1 MSRDVLYISCDFK
14 TVSRDFVLSRDLLFI
29 SRDIS
34 RDILKLSQVIQEVEN
49 LKISRKDPEDKM
61 NPANKREDMAM
72 GSDSKA
78 PVLFKDEYELWVTR
92 FRLYVKRKD
101 KGNLILKSIEYGT
114 KPLPTHMVQGVRVVK
129 EFEDMDDAEK
139 AQYLIDLEAQNCLIQ
154 AIPNDIYRKLD
165 SYDDSAKSIWD
176 HLEKI
181 MLGSKVGNQLRIT
194 TLMDKYE
201 NFKMKDGESL
211 EDAYDRFVILMN
223 DMKKNKI
230 YRSEMDFS
238 VKFIN
243 NLSSDWKPFTRFVK
257 QHKALNELKVYEK
270 GKSAIKK
277 GKSKAFEVVDDEDD
291 EESEDEER
299 DLMFQNKYATKG
311 VEEDK
316 EVAEI
321 VEEKKTNENITCF
334 KCGKK
339 GHVARISPAK
349 LSKVEILRKK
359 LELAEKQEQGLVL
372 MADDEE
378 WLDVSDTEDQAQMC
392 FMGLMEEESDEEEEE
407 SSDSQTLNDSV
418 NELEHLKQQN
428 RVLKSEIEFL
438 TLSLTS
444 EKDNVSSLNKTISDL
459 NFKLY
464 KIGQS
469 EHTFFLNKPYAD
481 RDLFSKEGLGFKN
494 PQYLKKALEEKPAF
508 YNLTDLRMSARFPI
522 LKGFEMK
529 EEFSEMQEIKKHD
542 PLYHGDKYH
551 RVQFVYSS
559 DNLKIKSP
567 ATLDSSNIFLQ
578 SESQWENE
586 GTLKPYVPTLELEK
600 KISELENKIQ
610 ELLEQNEVLIS
621 KNKNFVTWNS
631 SETYSKSF
639 VSDIL
644 NELVSSVSN
653 SIFDIPDSNCD
664 SETQDSSSKIYTEGL
679 DDIQEDIIRVV
690 TSDGYVEYKEPSAIA
705 STDVVTPYQ
714 LKTIDNSQ
722 SVICESSK
730 PQCVIECQNSQ
741 SGELIHG
748 SPSSV
753 SSKSLDNFVQDEI
766 LCLNKKHESDKKQ
779 FENTIKQLRVELARH
794 KCDSQFWFSK
804 CNSLTKSYD
813 RLVERLSVYE
823 EGLHYAG
830 KNQKIVSPSVTED
843 YIKSVRFTQ
852 GVKSMLQ
859 HIQKQLDLKKNIC
872 TPEKSEELFTQV
884 QSSSLKLKPFDI
896 CANVSTE
903 NVSLAL
909 KSRQKKKT
917 KTRSRKHVPSMQ
929 YSSSFVTPANRRSS
943 FSFNKNHVPLNNS
956 SINKKATMIS
966 SNFQHADETHTMLIN
981 SSDLSSSVSNFLPF
995 KKFIASHKWYLDSGC
1010 SKHMTGRKEIM
1021 SNYKEEYGGSV
1032 KFGNNELAPVVGQG
1046 DIVCKDITIKNVA
1059 HVVGL
1064 NHNLFSIG
1072 KFCDKDLRYTWT
1084 KFLKTKDETS
1094 SLIINFIKAVQVQ
1107 LKIPVQTVR
1116 TDNAMEFKN
1125 NVLKSFYNSFG
1136 ITQTFSAARTPEQ
1149 NGVVER
1155 RNRTLVEAARSVGCK
1170 IGLYPRSQD
1179 GAKLEVKGKVK
1190 VVKRKSKLYSFSALL
1205 LSLSVQ
1211 LSYSSSDF
1219 QFLKFRTSFS
1229 TSVNLRSFSSSTKM
1243 SRDLLS
1249 MGSKSKP
1256 PVLQIGEY
1264 PQWRVRMI
1272 QFLNNIDKTL
1282 MTSIQEGPIKP
1293 FIDIPGT
1300 PETATTPAIEPRR
1313 VYKLF
1318 QHYNE
1323 LEKIRAE
1330 IDDKALTFLTMAI
1343 PNDLFNRVDSR
1354 KTAKELWD
1362 ELEKQF
1368 QGTERSIQAK
1378 LNQAIGAYEGFKAL
1392 EGETLADSYSRF
1404 NIILNDLRRNG
1415 MQKSTSEINFK
1426 FLKNLNPEWDHYSVN
1441 LQMNK
1446 NLAEED
1452 LHDLYSILSQ
1462 HEVKVKDIVTKQK
1475 SISDS
1480 LALLTEK
1487 KKSVLSSAS
1496 SKKKSHSKALVTELS
1511 DSDSETPEDESSES
1525 DVDLKRVADKLAL
1538 LSSSIHKRYGK
1549 KKFYSKPKFDNYK
1562 RDKYKPKDY
1571 ERRPERKSYE
1581 KEKTDEKGNVC
1592 FNCGKPG
1599 HFVKDCRAPKVRDFD
1614 YYSKKA
1620 QLAKRKSEGKVLMA
1634 EEECWY
1640 DDTSDD
1646 EDSAHFTQVH
1656 YNLMASVEET
1666 INLHK
1671 ETEASN
1677 EVSQT
1682 PSDSDM
1688 SDECSLEEQF
1698 LILKT
1703 EFDDLK
1709 EKIKF
1714 ERARVI
1720 EFNNECE
1727 LYKSLADD
1735 RELEK
1740 AEIRKEKAK
1749 LESQISEMKS
1759 ALVNLES
1766 EKAEYMIKYEVC
1778 FQDRSEAYAKIKQLE
1793 DLNIKRGQTQ
1803 QTLKL
1808 LTNNLKDTRFY
1819 NPKMGLGLP
1828 ENDVL
1833 KKAPK
1838 GLYQF
1843 DNLSFPK
1850 INETF
1855 VKSGSSLSDSSDKG
1869 KEKVVD
1875 DSSDSL
1881 SDSKPKRKNNFD
1893 FTCDFKY
1900 DELNQSYKTRKPEFS
1915 HTQCVSLYSQDV
1927 KSFSNESEKL
1937 RTDIENESKTTD
1949 STPKSEDKT
1958 SELEK
1963 ETDCENLSEFIQVNN
1978 LSENK
1983 SVSDY
1988 ESDSDSDETKPCFDS
2003 DNDDDIDAGVEEEK
2017 INFISNPMFESQET
2031 PPCFDQSS
2039 KPEVTEL
2046 ITYPV
2051 IDKDGYLVYKSLDSM
2066 VEGDILKSEL
2076 KLPDVEFG
2084 AVFEKPK
2091 SSTQDKPNVVNVSS
2105 DSGISTDKKSSYTLL
2120 KSETCSINFDASTF
2134 EVGSTSCATLETS
2147 SKDSSDVCSVPKT
2160 PINSSSSDSTDLK
2173 SFKRHGLGW
2182 KKKDSKKKKRF
2193 VKKSSVDDANKCNL
2207 NVRFNKCQ
2215 NSFESALM
2223 FFAMQRLHCT
2233 NCGDNSFSLNSS
2245 HVNNKISSGVSHD
2258 KSRAYSFDHHAKV
2271 FSAKKKNLSKAKD
2284 KSVDVKFVCKWIP
2297 KDLLN
2302 AQISKSGINCKILG
2316 SSSDLL
2322 KMHMWYVDSGCSRHM
2337 TGYKELLHNYVERP
2351 GGTVSFGNKT
2361 TGVIKGYGI
2370 LTNDISKLANGGLVK
2385 GLPKLTFDRD
2395 SLCPACQMGKMK
2407 RSSHKSKTESSC
2419 QSPLEMLHM
2428 DLCGPMRIQ
2437 SISGK
2442 KYILVMVDEYSRYT
2456 WLEFLRMKSEAP
2468 ELIIKFIKRIQ
2479 VLLQLPVRKIRSDNG
2494 TEFKNATL
2502 DAYLTSVGISHNF
2515 SGAYTPQQN
2524 GVVERRNRTLVE
2536 AARTMLAYSG
2546 LPLTFWAEAV
2556 STACFTQNRTI
2567 ITKRFQKT
2575 PYHIINRRVPNVK
2588 FFHVFGCRCYILNNR
2603 DNLGKFDKKAD
2614 EGYFLGYSL
2623 TSKTFRVYNK
2633 RTKMVMETIYVTFDE
2648 TVSMTS
2654 EHNSSGLEIHSQTST
2669 TTSDSITDPNSS
2681 ELDLLFMDAFLDIC
2695 ADNEDL
2701 ILSRNPRVDIHDVPE
2716 PSSMNDSGPSENIC
2730 STSNSDQAIPVP
2742 SVEQSELTPDDQ
2754 SEIPAIIDENDS
2766 QNNLDD
2772 LAILPA
2778 QLKWTRAH
2786 PLYNVIGDVNDGVK
2800 TRFASANYCL
2810 HKSFLSKI
2818 EPKNVSQAL
2827 DDSDW
2832 LLAMQEELLQFKR
2845 NKVYRLVPRPQD
2857 KSIIKTKWIFRN
2869 KKDESGVIVRNK
2881 ARLVA
2886 KGYSQQEGI
2895 DYDETFAPVAR
2906 IEAIRIFLAYAAHKN
2921 IKVFQ
2926 MDVKSAFLNGVLH
2939 EEVYIEQP
2947 EGFVDPDFP
2956 DHVCI
2961 LDKALYGL
2969 KQAPRA
2975 WYETLTNHLL
2985 SKGFKRGTID
2995 TTLFLKKEGD
3005 DLLLVQIYVDDI
3017 IFGSTNP
3024 ELCTKF
3030 SKIMETEF
3038 EMSMMGELNFF
3049 LGIQVKQNPDGI
3061 FINQSKYIKDMLK
3074 KFNMTDCFPIKTPMP
3089 TGNLLGPDLAGKP
3102 VDQKIYRSMIGS
3114 LLYLTAT
3121 RPDIMFATCFCARFQ
3136 ANPKESH
3143 LAAVK
3148 RILRY
3153 LKGTPELGLWYPKD
3167 SSFELISF
3175 TDSDYGGCKLDRK
3188 STSGSCQFL
3197 GDKLVSWTSKKQ
3209 NCVSTSTAEAEYVAA
3224 ASCCSQVLWM
3234 KTQLLDYGY
3243 KLKRVPIYCDS
3254 ESAIAITS
3262 NPVQHSKTKHIDIRY
3277 HFIKDNVEKGIPTD
3291 SCVVSGFSH
3300 LNLNLKRFGLLYG
3313 IDELESG
3320 TTRSMLAESQL
3331 PQYLWAEAVNTACYT
3346 QNRSIVH
3353 RRFGQTP
3360 YHILF
3365 GRVPSVGHFK
3375 VFGCKCSVL
3384 NETENRGKFGPK
3396 SDELL
3401 FVGYSESSIAY
3412 RVLNKQTRI
3421 VSESINVHFDPIT
3434 ELSSDNSSSSATNPV
3449 MNADSTTQD
3458 SSMSSESSHASYLD
3472 YLFQSYLWYP
3482 KGLGF
3487 ELQAYSDADYGG
3499 CNMDRKSTSGHIQLL
3514 GNKLVSW
3521 ASKKQQCVS
3530 TSTAE
3535 SEYVAAASCCSQVL
3549 WMQTQLRD
3557 YGFVYKKI
3565 PIYCDSKSAIAIS
3578 ANPAQHSKTK
3588 HIDIRYHFLKDN
3600 VEKENIELYFV
3611 NTEFQLA
3618 DLFTKALDEKL
3629 MR

>member
-1 MSRDVLYISCDFK
+1 
-14 TVSRDFVLSRDLLFI
+14 
-29 SRDIS
+29 
-34 RDILKLSQVIQEVEN
+34 
-49 LKISRKDPEDKM
+49 
-61 NPANKREDMAM
+61 
-72 GSDSKA
+72 
-78 PVLFKDEYELWVTR
+78 
-92 FRLYVKRKD
+92 
-101 KGNLILKSIEYGT
+101 
-114 KPLPTHMVQGVRVVK
+114 
-129 EFEDMDDAEK
+129 
-139 AQYLIDLEAQNCLIQ
+139 
-154 AIPNDIYRKLD
+154 
-165 SYDDSAKSIWD
+165 
-176 HLEKI
+176 
-181 MLGSKVGNQLRIT
+181 
-194 TLMDKYE
+194 
-201 NFKMKDGESL
+201 
-211 EDAYDRFVILMN
+211 
-223 DMKKNKI
+223 
-230 YRSEMDFS
+230 
-238 VKFIN
+238 
-243 NLSSDWKPFTRFVK
+243 
-257 QHKALNELKVYEK
+257 
-270 GKSAIKK
+270 
-277 GKSKAFEVVDDEDD
+277 
-291 EESEDEER
+291 
-299 DLMFQNKYATKG
+299 
-311 VEEDK
+311 
-316 EVAEI
+316 
-321 VEEKKTNENITCF
+321 
-334 KCGKK
+334 
-339 GHVARISPAK
+339 
-349 LSKVEILRKK
+349 
-359 LELAEKQEQGLVL
+359 
-372 MADDEE
+372 
-378 WLDVSDTEDQAQMC
+378 
-392 FMGLMEEESDEEEEE
+392 
-407 SSDSQTLNDSV
+407 
-418 NELEHLKQQN
+418 
-428 RVLKSEIEFL
+428 
-438 TLSLTS
+438 
-444 EKDNVSSLNKTISDL
+444 
-459 NFKLY
+459 
-464 KIGQS
+464 
-469 EHTFFLNKPYAD
+469 
-481 RDLFSKEGLGFKN
+481 
-494 PQYLKKALEEKPAF
+494 
-508 YNLTDLRMSARFPI
+508 
-522 LKGFEMK
+522 
-529 EEFSEMQEIKKHD
+529 
-542 PLYHGDKYH
+542 
-551 RVQFVYSS
+551 
-559 DNLKIKSP
+559 
-567 ATLDSSNIFLQ
+567 
-578 SESQWENE
+578 
-586 GTLKPYVPTLELEK
+586 
-600 KISELENKIQ
+600 
-610 ELLEQNEVLIS
+610 
-621 KNKNFVTWNS
+621 
-631 SETYSKSF
+631 
-639 VSDIL
+639 
-644 NELVSSVSN
+644 
-653 SIFDIPDSNCD
+653 
-664 SETQDSSSKIYTEGL
+664 
-679 DDIQEDIIRVV
+679 
-690 TSDGYVEYKEPSAIA
+690 
-705 STDVVTPYQ
+705 
-714 LKTIDNSQ
+714 
-722 SVICESSK
+722 
-730 PQCVIECQNSQ
+730 
-741 SGELIHG
+741 
-748 SPSSV
+748 
-753 SSKSLDNFVQDEI
+753 
-766 LCLNKKHESDKKQ
+766 
-779 FENTIKQLRVELARH
+779 
-794 KCDSQFWFSK
+794 
-804 CNSLTKSYD
+804 
-813 RLVERLSVYE
+813 
-823 EGLHYAG
+823 
-830 KNQKIVSPSVTED
+830 
-843 YIKSVRFTQ
+843 
-852 GVKSMLQ
+852 
-859 HIQKQLDLKKNIC
+859 
-872 TPEKSEELFTQV
+872 
-884 QSSSLKLKPFDI
+884 
-896 CANVSTE
+896 
-903 NVSLAL
+903 
-909 KSRQKKKT
+909 
-917 KTRSRKHVPSMQ
+917 
-929 YSSSFVTPANRRSS
+929 
-943 FSFNKNHVPLNNS
+943 
-956 SINKKATMIS
+956 
-966 SNFQHADETHTMLIN
+966 
-981 SSDLSSSVSNFLPF
+981 
-995 KKFIASHKWYLDSGC
+995 
-1010 SKHMTGRKEIM
+1010 
-1021 SNYKEEYGGSV
+1021 
-1032 KFGNNELAPVVGQG
+1032 
-1046 DIVCKDITIKNVA
+1046 
-1059 HVVGL
+1059 
-1064 NHNLFSIG
+1064 
-1072 KFCDKDLRYTWT
+1072 
-1084 KFLKTKDETS
+1084 
-1094 SLIINFIKAVQVQ
+1094 
-1107 LKIPVQTVR
+1107 
-1116 TDNAMEFKN
+1116 
-1125 NVLKSFYNSFG
+1125 
-1136 ITQTFSAARTPEQ
+1136 
-1149 NGVVER
+1149 
-1155 RNRTLVEAARSVGCK
+1155 
-1170 IGLYPRSQD
+1170 
-1179 GAKLEVKGKVK
+1179 
-1190 VVKRKSKLYSFSALL
+1190 
-1205 LSLSVQ
+1205 
-1211 LSYSSSDF
+1211 
-1219 QFLKFRTSFS
+1219 
-1229 TSVNLRSFSSSTKM
+1229 M

-1282 MTSIQEGPIKP
+1282 MVSIQEGPIKP
-1293 FIDIPGT
+1293 YIDIPGT

-1313 VYKLF
+1313 VFKLF
-1318 QHYNE
+1318 RHYNE

-1330 IDDKALTFLTMAI
+1330 LDDKALTFLTMAI

-1354 KTAKELWD
+1354 NTAKELWD

-1378 LNQAIGAYEGFKAL
+1378 LNQAIGAYEGFKAF

-1415 MQKSTSEINFK
+1415 MNKSASEINFK

-1475 SISDS
+1475 SITDS

-1487 KKSVLSSAS
+1487 SKSVLSSS

-1511 DSDSETPEDESSES
+1511 DSDSETVEDDSSES

-1549 KKFYSKPKFDNYK
+1549 KKFYSKPKFENYK
-1562 RDKYKPKDY
+1562 RDKYKPKEY
-1571 ERRPERKSYE
+1571 EKRPERKTYE
-1581 KEKTDEKGNVC
+1581 KGNPDEKGNVC

-1677 EVSQT
+1677 E
-1682 PSDSDM
+1682 
-1688 SDECSLEEQF
+1688 
-1698 LILKT
+1698 
-1703 EFDDLK
+1703 

-1720 EFNNECE
+1720 EFSNECE
-1727 LYKSLADD
+1727 LFKRLADD

-1793 DLNIKRGQTQ
+1793 DLNIKRG
-1803 QTLKL
+1803 
-1808 LTNNLKDTRFY
+1808 
-1819 NPKMGLGLP
+1819 LP
-1828 ENDVL
+1828 EVDVL

-1843 DNLSFPK
+1843 DNLGFPK
-1850 INETF
+1850 LNETF

-1875 DSSDSL
+1875 DSSDSF
-1881 SDSKPKRKNNFD
+1881 SDLKPKRKNNFD

-1927 KSFSNESEKL
+1927 KSFSTESEKL
-1937 RTDIENESKTTD
+1937 SKDIENESKTTE
-1949 STPKSEDKT
+1949 STSKSEDKT

-1963 ETDCENLSEFIQVNN
+1963 EMDCDNLSEFIQVNTF
-1978 LSENK
+1978 SEKK
-1983 SVSDY
+1983 SVSDF
-1988 ESDSDSDETKPCFDS
+1988 ESDSDSDSDSNETKPCFDS
-2003 DNDDDIDAGVEEEK
+2003 DNDDDIEEGFEEQK
-2017 INFISNPMFESQET
+2017 INFISNPMFESQES
-2031 PPCFDQSS
+2031 PSCFDQSI

-2046 ITYPV
+2046 TTYAV
-2051 IDKDGYLVYKSLDSM
+2051 IDKDGYLVYKSLDNM

-2091 SSTQDKPNVVNVSS
+2091 SSIQDKPNVVNVSS
-2105 DSGISTDKKSSYTLL
+2105 DSGISKDVKSSYTLS

-2182 KKKDSKKKKRF
+2182 KKKDSKKKKHF
-2193 VKKSSVDDANKCNL
+2193 VKKSSVDANKCNL

-2233 NCGDNSFSLNSS
+2233 HCGDNSFSLNSS
-2245 HVNNKISSGVSHD
+2245 HVNKKRSSGVSHD
-2258 KSRAYSFDHHAKV
+2258 KSHAYSFDHRAKV

-2284 KSVDVKFVCKWIP
+2284 KSVD
-2297 KDLLN
+2297 
-2302 AQISKSGINCKILG
+2302 AR
-2316 SSSDLL
+2316 
-2322 KMHMWYVDSGCSRHM
+2322 HMWYVDSGCSRHM

-2370 LTNDISKLANGGLVK
+2370 LTNGKVSIKKVLYVEGLSHNLFSASQFCDGYNIVLFSIINCLIINSDGVEIFEGRRFYNLYVVDFPVIDSSKPVCLFSKATKGESWLWHRRFSHQNFSDISKLANGGLVK

-2428 DLCGPMRIQ
+2428 DLCRPMRIQ

-2456 WLEFLRMKSEAP
+2456 WLEFLRMKFEAP

-2515 SGAYTPQQN
+2515 SGAYTLQQN
-2524 GVVERRNRTLVE
+2524 GVVERRNPTLVE

-2567 ITKRFQKT
+2567 ITKRFKKT
-2575 PYHIINRRVPNVK
+2575 PYHIINCRVPNVK

-2603 DNLGKFDKKAD
+2603 DNLGKFEKKAD
-2614 EGYFLGYSL
+2614 ERYFLGYSL

-2633 RTKMVMETIYVTFDE
+2633 RTQMVMETVYVTFDE

-2654 EHNSSGLEIHSQTST
+2654 EHSSSGLEIHHQAST
-2669 TTSDSITDPNSS
+2669 MTSDSISVPNSS
-2681 ELDLLFMDAFLDIC
+2681 ELNLLFMDAFLDIC

-2701 ILSRNPRVDIHDVPE
+2701 ILTRNPRVDIHDVPE
-2716 PSSMNDSGPSENIC
+2716 PSSVNDSGPSENIG
-2730 STSNSDQAIPVP
+2730 SNSNSNQALPVP
-2742 SVEQSELTPDDQ
+2742 SVEQSELTPDDH

-2778 QLKWTRAH
+2778 QMKWTRAH
-2786 PLYNVIGDVNDGVK
+2786 PLHNVIGDVNDGVK
-2800 TRFASANYCL
+2800 TRSASANYCL
-2810 HKSFLSKI
+2810 YKSFLSVI

-2827 DDSDW
+2827 EDSDW

-2869 KKDESGVIVRNK
+2869 KKDESGLIVRNK

-3074 KFNMTDCFPIKTPMP
+3074 KFNMTDCSPIKTPMP
-3089 TGNLLGPDLAGKP
+3089 TGNLLGPDLAGKS

-3153 LKGTPELGLWYPKD
+3153 LKGTPEMGLWYPKD

-3277 HFIKDNVEKGIPTD
+3277 HFIKDNVEKG
-3291 SCVVSGFSH
+3291 
-3300 LNLNLKRFGLLYG
+3300 
-3313 IDELESG
+3313 
-3320 TTRSMLAESQL
+3320 
-3331 PQYLWAEAVNTACYT
+3331 
-3346 QNRSIVH
+3346 
-3353 RRFGQTP
+3353 
-3360 YHILF
+3360 
-3365 GRVPSVGHFK
+3365 
-3375 VFGCKCSVL
+3375 
-3384 NETENRGKFGPK
+3384 
-3396 SDELL
+3396 
-3401 FVGYSESSIAY
+3401 
-3412 RVLNKQTRI
+3412 
-3421 VSESINVHFDPIT
+3421 
-3434 ELSSDNSSSSATNPV
+3434 
-3449 MNADSTTQD
+3449 
-3458 SSMSSESSHASYLD
+3458 
-3472 YLFQSYLWYP
+3472 
-3482 KGLGF
+3482 
-3487 ELQAYSDADYGG
+3487 
-3499 CNMDRKSTSGHIQLL
+3499 
-3514 GNKLVSW
+3514 
-3521 ASKKQQCVS
+3521 
-3530 TSTAE
+3530 
-3535 SEYVAAASCCSQVL
+3535 
-3549 WMQTQLRD
+3549 
-3557 YGFVYKKI
+3557 
-3565 PIYCDSKSAIAIS
+3565 
-3578 ANPAQHSKTK
+3578 
-3588 HIDIRYHFLKDN
+3588 
-3600 VEKENIELYFV
+3600 NIEMFFV
-3611 NTEFQLA
+3611 QTDYQLA
-3618 DLFTKALDEKL
+3618 DLFTKPLDEKRFNFLAKPNADSRFTPLATHFLLNKEMFHFITGTQHIIYQITMESDDEIQYERDWDTTKRLEREKASLTTQLAKAVAQFKEKELHLKNHIKEQELQMKNQIKEKDLQMKNQIKEKELDFEKQIAETKLQCKKQIKESNKIIQFLDEKL
-3629 MR
+3629 HKIGVSERTIFLNKPSALRDFLDVKWGLGYENSNVLKKALKEKSAFYDFSSMLMSTRFPSLKGFEMKEDFSDMQEIEKHDPVYYEPKYHRVKFVYNSDTLRIKSKDSSNSSDFLVYPDINSSQESDVEAKPYVPTLVLEERIVDLENLLKTTQSEYESLKFKEQNEYNAEREMLLEQIQTLQQVVYESEHDLMNERNRFAKDREEYVQEILELQRTVADLQKLLEDKAGQEKQNVELEFANERHKFETEIEQLTKNVSDLQHTLTDERKVFDLKSETLSKKISELEMKLVLERKQFERQLKNSLKKPSLRAGKYQNMMHEFEEEIQVVHSVRKVDDKKRIELQKQIVDLQNQLSDVRHQFKQKEKVLRHEKNVLEQIIAEPKKPSLVEKDFEDQKEAFKAEIRKLTSKLSELSTNIMNEQRMRSDQQKKVNDLLEERNKFSSKVKELEKTIFKAHDSSYVDSASQSNINPSGQIRTSNLFYNRRVDYSGNHRFSNSKFVWQVKGSNAKVNHTKSFASEPKVQKNKFFNDTSFGKWLLNKSVQDPSINVLYERYYYPSFEGEQLELDLRGSNLIWMRYLIEGDIWFFEWILLIIMRGRSFIKDICEDNEGMGTMCKSSKCYMLKSSRHQVSLFEDFKVLVVKKLLMMVFSIQEMIRFEEKIGKAEAHFEE

>member
-1 MSRDVLYISCDFK
+1 
-14 TVSRDFVLSRDLLFI
+14 
-29 SRDIS
+29 
-34 RDILKLSQVIQEVEN
+34 
-49 LKISRKDPEDKM
+49 
-61 NPANKREDMAM
+61 
-72 GSDSKA
+72 
-78 PVLFKDEYELWVTR
+78 
-92 FRLYVKRKD
+92 
-101 KGNLILKSIEYGT
+101 
-114 KPLPTHMVQGVRVVK
+114 
-129 EFEDMDDAEK
+129 
-139 AQYLIDLEAQNCLIQ
+139 
-154 AIPNDIYRKLD
+154 
-165 SYDDSAKSIWD
+165 
-176 HLEKI
+176 
-181 MLGSKVGNQLRIT
+181 
-194 TLMDKYE
+194 
-201 NFKMKDGESL
+201 
-211 EDAYDRFVILMN
+211 
-223 DMKKNKI
+223 
-230 YRSEMDFS
+230 
-238 VKFIN
+238 
-243 NLSSDWKPFTRFVK
+243 
-257 QHKALNELKVYEK
+257 
-270 GKSAIKK
+270 
-277 GKSKAFEVVDDEDD
+277 
-291 EESEDEER
+291 
-299 DLMFQNKYATKG
+299 
-311 VEEDK
+311 
-316 EVAEI
+316 
-321 VEEKKTNENITCF
+321 
-334 KCGKK
+334 
-339 GHVARISPAK
+339 
-349 LSKVEILRKK
+349 
-359 LELAEKQEQGLVL
+359 
-372 MADDEE
+372 
-378 WLDVSDTEDQAQMC
+378 
-392 FMGLMEEESDEEEEE
+392 
-407 SSDSQTLNDSV
+407 
-418 NELEHLKQQN
+418 
-428 RVLKSEIEFL
+428 
-438 TLSLTS
+438 
-444 EKDNVSSLNKTISDL
+444 
-459 NFKLY
+459 
-464 KIGQS
+464 
-469 EHTFFLNKPYAD
+469 
-481 RDLFSKEGLGFKN
+481 
-494 PQYLKKALEEKPAF
+494 
-508 YNLTDLRMSARFPI
+508 
-522 LKGFEMK
+522 
-529 EEFSEMQEIKKHD
+529 
-542 PLYHGDKYH
+542 
-551 RVQFVYSS
+551 
-559 DNLKIKSP
+559 
-567 ATLDSSNIFLQ
+567 
-578 SESQWENE
+578 
-586 GTLKPYVPTLELEK
+586 
-600 KISELENKIQ
+600 
-610 ELLEQNEVLIS
+610 
-621 KNKNFVTWNS
+621 
-631 SETYSKSF
+631 
-639 VSDIL
+639 
-644 NELVSSVSN
+644 
-653 SIFDIPDSNCD
+653 
-664 SETQDSSSKIYTEGL
+664 
-679 DDIQEDIIRVV
+679 
-690 TSDGYVEYKEPSAIA
+690 
-705 STDVVTPYQ
+705 
-714 LKTIDNSQ
+714 
-722 SVICESSK
+722 
-730 PQCVIECQNSQ
+730 
-741 SGELIHG
+741 
-748 SPSSV
+748 
-753 SSKSLDNFVQDEI
+753 
-766 LCLNKKHESDKKQ
+766 
-779 FENTIKQLRVELARH
+779 
-794 KCDSQFWFSK
+794 
-804 CNSLTKSYD
+804 
-813 RLVERLSVYE
+813 
-823 EGLHYAG
+823 
-830 KNQKIVSPSVTED
+830 
-843 YIKSVRFTQ
+843 
-852 GVKSMLQ
+852 
-859 HIQKQLDLKKNIC
+859 
-872 TPEKSEELFTQV
+872 
-884 QSSSLKLKPFDI
+884 
-896 CANVSTE
+896 
-903 NVSLAL
+903 
-909 KSRQKKKT
+909 
-917 KTRSRKHVPSMQ
+917 
-929 YSSSFVTPANRRSS
+929 
-943 FSFNKNHVPLNNS
+943 
-956 SINKKATMIS
+956 
-966 SNFQHADETHTMLIN
+966 
-981 SSDLSSSVSNFLPF
+981 
-995 KKFIASHKWYLDSGC
+995 
-1010 SKHMTGRKEIM
+1010 
-1021 SNYKEEYGGSV
+1021 
-1032 KFGNNELAPVVGQG
+1032 
-1046 DIVCKDITIKNVA
+1046 
-1059 HVVGL
+1059 
-1064 NHNLFSIG
+1064 
-1072 KFCDKDLRYTWT
+1072 
-1084 KFLKTKDETS
+1084 
-1094 SLIINFIKAVQVQ
+1094 
-1107 LKIPVQTVR
+1107 
-1116 TDNAMEFKN
+1116 
-1125 NVLKSFYNSFG
+1125 
-1136 ITQTFSAARTPEQ
+1136 
-1149 NGVVER
+1149 
-1155 RNRTLVEAARSVGCK
+1155 
-1170 IGLYPRSQD
+1170 
-1179 GAKLEVKGKVK
+1179 
-1190 VVKRKSKLYSFSALL
+1190 
-1205 LSLSVQ
+1205 
-1211 LSYSSSDF
+1211 
-1219 QFLKFRTSFS
+1219 
-1229 TSVNLRSFSSSTKM
+1229 M

-1282 MTSIQEGPIKP
+1282 MTSIQDGPIKP

-1318 QHYNE
+1318 RHYNE
-1323 LEKIRAE
+1323 LEKIKAE

-1415 MQKSTSEINFK
+1415 I
-1426 FLKNLNPEWDHYSVN
+1426 
-1441 LQMNK
+1441 
-1446 NLAEED
+1446 
-1452 LHDLYSILSQ
+1452 Q
-1462 HEVKVKDIVTKQK
+1462 HEVKVKDIVMKQK

-1487 KKSVLSSAS
+1487 KKSVLPSAS

-1511 DSDSETPEDESSES
+1511 DSDSETLEDESSES

-1538 LSSSIHKRYGK
+1538 LCSSIHKRYGK

-1562 RDKYKPKDY
+1562 RDKYKPKEY
-1571 ERRPERKSYE
+1571 EKRPERKTYE
-1581 KEKTDEKGNVC
+1581 KGMTDEKANVC

-1614 YYSKKA
+1614 YYTKKA

-1682 PSDSDM
+1682 PSDSDL
-1688 SDECSLEEQF
+1688 SDNDECSLEEQF
-1698 LILKT
+1698 LIFKT

-1720 EFNNECE
+1720 EFSNECE
-1727 LYKSLADD
+1727 LYKCLADD

-1778 FQDRSEAYAKIKQLE
+1778 FQDRPEAYAKIKQLE

-1828 ENDVL
+1828 EVDVL

-1850 INETF
+1850 LNETF

-1875 DSSDSL
+1875 DSSDSF

-1893 FTCDFKY
+1893 FTCNFQY
-1900 DELNQSYKTRKPEFS
+1900 DDLNQSYKTRKPEFS

-1927 KSFSNESEKL
+1927 KSFSTESEKL
-1937 RTDIENESKTTD
+1937 SKDIENESMTTE

-1963 ETDCENLSEFIQVNN
+1963 EMDCENLSEFIQVNN

-2003 DNDDDIDAGVEEEK
+2003 DNDDDIEAGVEEEK
-2017 INFISNPMFESQET
+2017 INFISNPMFESQDT
-2031 PPCFDQSS
+2031 PPCFDQSM
-2039 KPEVTEL
+2039 KPEVTDL
-2046 ITYPV
+2046 ITYAV

-2084 AVFEKPK
+2084 VVFEKPK
-2091 SSTQDKPNVVNVSS
+2091 SSTQDKPNVVNVSRM
-2105 DSGISTDKKSSYTLL
+2105 L
-2120 KSETCSINFDASTF
+2120 
-2134 EVGSTSCATLETS
+2134 
-2147 SKDSSDVCSVPKT
+2147 
-2160 PINSSSSDSTDLK
+2160 
-2173 SFKRHGLGW
+2173 
-2182 KKKDSKKKKRF
+2182 KKKR
-2193 VKKSSVDDANKCNL
+2193 
-2207 NVRFNKCQ
+2207 
-2215 NSFESALM
+2215 
-2223 FFAMQRLHCT
+2223 
-2233 NCGDNSFSLNSS
+2233 
-2245 HVNNKISSGVSHD
+2245 SSGVSND
-2258 KSRAYSFDHHAKV
+2258 KSHAYSFDHRAKV

-2284 KSVDVKFVCKWIP
+2284 KLVD
-2297 KDLLN
+2297 
-2302 AQISKSGINCKILG
+2302 AR
-2316 SSSDLL
+2316 
-2322 KMHMWYVDSGCSRHM
+2322 HMWYVDSGCSRHM

-2351 GGTVSFGNKT
+2351 GGTISFGNKT
-2361 TGVIKGYGI
+2361 TGVIKGYDI
-2370 LTNDISKLANGGLVK
+2370 LTNGKVSIKKVLYVEGLSHNLFCASQFCDGYNIVLFSIINCLIINSDGVEIFEGRRFYNLYVVDFPVIDSSKPVGLFSKATKGESWLWHRRFSHQNFSDISKLANGGLVK
-2385 GLPKLTFDRD
+2385 GLPKLTFVRG

-2442 KYILVMVDEYSRYT
+2442 KYILVMVDEHS
-2456 WLEFLRMKSEAP
+2456 
-2468 ELIIKFIKRIQ
+2468 
-2479 VLLQLPVRKIRSDNG
+2479 
-2494 TEFKNATL
+2494 
-2502 DAYLTSVGISHNF
+2502 
-2515 SGAYTPQQN
+2515 
-2524 GVVERRNRTLVE
+2524 
-2536 AARTMLAYSG
+2536 
-2546 LPLTFWAEAV
+2546 
-2556 STACFTQNRTI
+2556 
-2567 ITKRFQKT
+2567 
-2575 PYHIINRRVPNVK
+2575 
-2588 FFHVFGCRCYILNNR
+2588 RCYILNNR

-2633 RTKMVMETIYVTFDE
+2633 RTKMMMETVYVTFDE

-2654 EHNSSGLEIHSQTST
+2654 EHSSSELGIHSQAST

-2695 ADNEDL
+2695 LDNEDL
-2701 ILSRNPRVDIHDVPE
+2701 VLSRNPRVDIQDVPE
-2716 PSSMNDSGPSENIC
+2716 PSSVNDSGPLENIC

-2754 SEIPAIIDENDS
+2754 SEIPAINDENDS

-2800 TRFASANYCL
+2800 TRSASTNYCL
-2810 HKSFLSKI
+2810 YKSFLSVI

-2827 DDSDW
+2827 EDSDW
-2832 LLAMQEELLQFKR
+2832 LFAMQEELLQFKR

-2869 KKDESGVIVRNK
+2869 KKDESGLIVRNK

-2926 MDVKSAFLNGVLH
+2926 MDVKYAFLNGVLH

-2947 EGFVDPDFP
+2947 EGFVDLDFP

-3038 EMSMMGELNFF
+3038 EMSMM
-3049 LGIQVKQNPDGI
+3049 
-3061 FINQSKYIKDMLK
+3061 
-3074 KFNMTDCFPIKTPMP
+3074 
-3089 TGNLLGPDLAGKP
+3089 AGKS

-3153 LKGTPELGLWYPKD
+3153 LKGTPEMGLWYPKD

-3209 NCVSTSTAEAEYVAA
+3209 NCVSTSTAEEEYVAG

-3254 ESAIAITS
+3254 ESVIAITS

-3300 LNLNLKRFGLLYG
+3300 LYLNLKRFGLLYG

-3320 TTRSMLAESQL
+3320 TTNTSVTMTSNGGWISEEEEDPSEYSGSDMEAASEDASNDSNPNPPVIDAPQPPPGKPAPEPVPPRPRTRETARKRVLPPIRSGIAIPRDPYAGPSHILPGVPIPRSLELSIEDARRMNIMEDRIERFQERMNRQAQALRALTDLA
-3331 PQYLWAEAVNTACYT
+3331 QYLE
-3346 QNRSIVH
+3346 Q
-3353 RRFGQTP
+3353 G
-3360 YHILF
+3360 
-3365 GRVPSVGHFK
+3365 
-3375 VFGCKCSVL
+3375 
-3384 NETENRGKFGPK
+3384 
-3396 SDELL
+3396 
-3401 FVGYSESSIAY
+3401 
-3412 RVLNKQTRI
+3412 
-3421 VSESINVHFDPIT
+3421 
-3434 ELSSDNSSSSATNPV
+3434 
-3449 MNADSTTQD
+3449 TTVAI
-3458 SSMSSESSHASYLD
+3458 EKA
-3472 YLFQSYLWYP
+3472 
-3482 KGLGF
+3482 
-3487 ELQAYSDADYGG
+3487 
-3499 CNMDRKSTSGHIQLL
+3499 
-3514 GNKLVSW
+3514 
-3521 ASKKQQCVS
+3521 
-3530 TSTAE
+3530 
-3535 SEYVAAASCCSQVL
+3535 VAAGRLARRAE
-3549 WMQTQLRD
+3549 LRSRAVTIFTVMMIV
-3557 YGFVYKKI
+3557 GLVI
-3565 PIYCDSKSAIAIS
+3565 LV
-3578 ANPAQHSKTK
+3578 
-3588 HIDIRYHFLKDN
+3588 FL
-3600 VEKENIELYFV
+3600 IL
-3611 NTEFQLA
+3611 
-3618 DLFTKALDEKL
+3618 
-3629 MR
+3629 

>member
-1 MSRDVLYISCDFK
+1 
-14 TVSRDFVLSRDLLFI
+14 
-29 SRDIS
+29 
-34 RDILKLSQVIQEVEN
+34 
-49 LKISRKDPEDKM
+49 
-61 NPANKREDMAM
+61 
-72 GSDSKA
+72 
-78 PVLFKDEYELWVTR
+78 
-92 FRLYVKRKD
+92 
-101 KGNLILKSIEYGT
+101 
-114 KPLPTHMVQGVRVVK
+114 
-129 EFEDMDDAEK
+129 
-139 AQYLIDLEAQNCLIQ
+139 
-154 AIPNDIYRKLD
+154 
-165 SYDDSAKSIWD
+165 
-176 HLEKI
+176 
-181 MLGSKVGNQLRIT
+181 
-194 TLMDKYE
+194 
-201 NFKMKDGESL
+201 
-211 EDAYDRFVILMN
+211 
-223 DMKKNKI
+223 
-230 YRSEMDFS
+230 
-238 VKFIN
+238 
-243 NLSSDWKPFTRFVK
+243 
-257 QHKALNELKVYEK
+257 
-270 GKSAIKK
+270 
-277 GKSKAFEVVDDEDD
+277 
-291 EESEDEER
+291 
-299 DLMFQNKYATKG
+299 
-311 VEEDK
+311 
-316 EVAEI
+316 
-321 VEEKKTNENITCF
+321 
-334 KCGKK
+334 
-339 GHVARISPAK
+339 
-349 LSKVEILRKK
+349 
-359 LELAEKQEQGLVL
+359 
-372 MADDEE
+372 
-378 WLDVSDTEDQAQMC
+378 
-392 FMGLMEEESDEEEEE
+392 
-407 SSDSQTLNDSV
+407 
-418 NELEHLKQQN
+418 
-428 RVLKSEIEFL
+428 
-438 TLSLTS
+438 
-444 EKDNVSSLNKTISDL
+444 
-459 NFKLY
+459 
-464 KIGQS
+464 
-469 EHTFFLNKPYAD
+469 
-481 RDLFSKEGLGFKN
+481 
-494 PQYLKKALEEKPAF
+494 
-508 YNLTDLRMSARFPI
+508 
-522 LKGFEMK
+522 
-529 EEFSEMQEIKKHD
+529 
-542 PLYHGDKYH
+542 
-551 RVQFVYSS
+551 
-559 DNLKIKSP
+559 
-567 ATLDSSNIFLQ
+567 
-578 SESQWENE
+578 
-586 GTLKPYVPTLELEK
+586 
-600 KISELENKIQ
+600 
-610 ELLEQNEVLIS
+610 
-621 KNKNFVTWNS
+621 
-631 SETYSKSF
+631 
-639 VSDIL
+639 
-644 NELVSSVSN
+644 
-653 SIFDIPDSNCD
+653 
-664 SETQDSSSKIYTEGL
+664 
-679 DDIQEDIIRVV
+679 
-690 TSDGYVEYKEPSAIA
+690 
-705 STDVVTPYQ
+705 
-714 LKTIDNSQ
+714 
-722 SVICESSK
+722 
-730 PQCVIECQNSQ
+730 
-741 SGELIHG
+741 
-748 SPSSV
+748 
-753 SSKSLDNFVQDEI
+753 
-766 LCLNKKHESDKKQ
+766 
-779 FENTIKQLRVELARH
+779 
-794 KCDSQFWFSK
+794 
-804 CNSLTKSYD
+804 
-813 RLVERLSVYE
+813 
-823 EGLHYAG
+823 
-830 KNQKIVSPSVTED
+830 
-843 YIKSVRFTQ
+843 
-852 GVKSMLQ
+852 
-859 HIQKQLDLKKNIC
+859 
-872 TPEKSEELFTQV
+872 
-884 QSSSLKLKPFDI
+884 
-896 CANVSTE
+896 
-903 NVSLAL
+903 
-909 KSRQKKKT
+909 
-917 KTRSRKHVPSMQ
+917 
-929 YSSSFVTPANRRSS
+929 
-943 FSFNKNHVPLNNS
+943 
-956 SINKKATMIS
+956 
-966 SNFQHADETHTMLIN
+966 
-981 SSDLSSSVSNFLPF
+981 
-995 KKFIASHKWYLDSGC
+995 
-1010 SKHMTGRKEIM
+1010 
-1021 SNYKEEYGGSV
+1021 
-1032 KFGNNELAPVVGQG
+1032 
-1046 DIVCKDITIKNVA
+1046 
-1059 HVVGL
+1059 
-1064 NHNLFSIG
+1064 
-1072 KFCDKDLRYTWT
+1072 
-1084 KFLKTKDETS
+1084 
-1094 SLIINFIKAVQVQ
+1094 
-1107 LKIPVQTVR
+1107 
-1116 TDNAMEFKN
+1116 
-1125 NVLKSFYNSFG
+1125 
-1136 ITQTFSAARTPEQ
+1136 
-1149 NGVVER
+1149 
-1155 RNRTLVEAARSVGCK
+1155 
-1170 IGLYPRSQD
+1170 
-1179 GAKLEVKGKVK
+1179 
-1190 VVKRKSKLYSFSALL
+1190 
-1205 LSLSVQ
+1205 
-1211 LSYSSSDF
+1211 
-1219 QFLKFRTSFS
+1219 
-1229 TSVNLRSFSSSTKM
+1229 M

-1282 MTSIQEGPIKP
+1282 MVSIQEGPIKP
-1293 FIDIPGT
+1293 FTDIPDT

-1318 QHYNE
+1318 PHYNE
-1323 LEKIRAE
+1323 IEKIRAE

-1392 EGETLADSYSRF
+1392 EGETLADSYNRF

-1462 HEVKVKDIVTKQK
+1462 HEMKVKDIVTKQK

-1487 KKSVLSSAS
+1487 KKSVLPSAS

-1511 DSDSETPEDESSES
+1511 DSDSETLEDESSES

-1562 RDKYKPKDY
+1562 RDKYKPKEY
-1571 ERRPERKSYE
+1571 EKRPERKSYD
-1581 KEKTDEKGNVC
+1581 KDKTDEKGNVC

-1599 HFVKDCRAPKVRDFD
+1599 HFVKYCRAPKVRDFD
-1614 YYSKKA
+1614 YYTKKA

-1646 EDSAHFTQVH
+1646 EDSAHFTKVH
-1656 YNLMASVEET
+1656 YNLMASVEE
-1666 INLHK
+1666 
-1671 ETEASN
+1671 
-1677 EVSQT
+1677 
-1682 PSDSDM
+1682 PSTFTNRPKKQM
-1688 SDECSLEEQF
+1688 
-1698 LILKT
+1698 
-1703 EFDDLK
+1703 
-1709 EKIKF
+1709 
-1714 ERARVI
+1714 
-1720 EFNNECE
+1720 
-1727 LYKSLADD
+1727 
-1735 RELEK
+1735 
-1740 AEIRKEKAK
+1740 
-1749 LESQISEMKS
+1749 
-1759 ALVNLES
+1759 
-1766 EKAEYMIKYEVC
+1766 
-1778 FQDRSEAYAKIKQLE
+1778 RSEAYAKIKQLE
-1793 DLNIKRGQTQ
+1793 DLNIKR
-1803 QTLKL
+1803 
-1808 LTNNLKDTRFY
+1808 
-1819 NPKMGLGLP
+1819 
-1828 ENDVL
+1828 
-1833 KKAPK
+1833 
-1838 GLYQF
+1838 
-1843 DNLSFPK
+1843 
-1850 INETF
+1850 
-1855 VKSGSSLSDSSDKG
+1855 
-1869 KEKVVD
+1869 
-1875 DSSDSL
+1875 
-1881 SDSKPKRKNNFD
+1881 
-1893 FTCDFKY
+1893 
-1900 DELNQSYKTRKPEFS
+1900 
-1915 HTQCVSLYSQDV
+1915 DV
-1927 KSFSNESEKL
+1927 KSFSTESEKL
-1937 RTDIENESKTTD
+1937 SKDIENESMTTE

-1963 ETDCENLSEFIQVNN
+1963 EMDCENLSEFIQVNN

-2003 DNDDDIDAGVEEEK
+2003 DNDDDIEAGVEEEK
-2017 INFISNPMFESQET
+2017 INFISNPMFESQDT
-2031 PPCFDQSS
+2031 PPCFDQSM
-2039 KPEVTEL
+2039 KPEVTDL
-2046 ITYPV
+2046 ITYAV

-2105 DSGISTDKKSSYTLL
+2105 DSGISKDEKSSCTLL

-2160 PINSSSSDSTDLK
+2160 PINSISSDSTDLK

-2182 KKKDSKKKKRF
+2182 KKKDSKKKKHFATNESF
-2193 VKKSSVDDANKCNL
+2193 VKKSSFDYANKCNL

-2233 NCGDNSFSLNSS
+2233 HCGDNSFSLNSRD
-2245 HVNNKISSGVSHD
+2245 VKKKRSSGVSHD
-2258 KSRAYSFDHHAKV
+2258 KSGAYSFDHPAKV

-2284 KSVDVKFVCKWIP
+2284 KSVD
-2297 KDLLN
+2297 
-2302 AQISKSGINCKILG
+2302 AR
-2316 SSSDLL
+2316 
-2322 KMHMWYVDSGCSRHM
+2322 HMWYVDSGCSRHM

-2351 GGTVSFGNKT
+2351 GGKVSFGNKT

-2370 LTNDISKLANGGLVK
+2370 LTNGRRFYNLYVVDFPVIDSSKPVCLFTKATKGESWLWHRRFSHQNFSDISKLANGGLVK

-2536 AARTMLAYSG
+2536 AARMMLAYSG

-2567 ITKRFQKT
+2567 ITKRFKKT
-2575 PYHIINRRVPNVK
+2575 PYHIINRRVPNIK

-2633 RTKMVMETIYVTFDE
+2633 RTKMVMATVYVTFDE

-2654 EHNSSGLEIHSQTST
+2654 EHNSSELGIHSQAST

-2716 PSSMNDSGPSENIC
+2716 PSSVNDSGPSENIC

-2742 SVEQSELTPDDQ
+2742 SVEQSD
-2754 SEIPAIIDENDS
+2754 

-2800 TRFASANYCL
+2800 TRSASANYCL
-2810 HKSFLSKI
+2810 YKSFLSKI

-2869 KKDESGVIVRNK
+2869 KKDESGLIVRNK

-2895 DYDETFAPVAR
+2895 DYDETFSPVAR

-3049 LGIQVKQNPDGI
+3049 LGIQVKQNSDGI

-3074 KFNMTDCFPIKTPMP
+3074 KFHMTDCSPIKTPMP
-3089 TGNLLGPDLAGKP
+3089 TGNLLGPDLAGKS
-3102 VDQKIYRSMIGS
+3102 VDQKIYRSMISS

-3121 RPDIMFATCFCARFQ
+3121 RPDIMFSTCFCARFQ

-3148 RILRY
+3148 RIL
-3153 LKGTPELGLWYPKD
+3153 
-3167 SSFELISF
+3167 
-3175 TDSDYGGCKLDRK
+3175 RK

-3277 HFIKDNVEKGIPTD
+3277 HFIKDNVEK
-3291 SCVVSGFSH
+3291 C
-3300 LNLNLKRFGLLYG
+3300 
-3313 IDELESG
+3313 
-3320 TTRSMLAESQL
+3320 
-3331 PQYLWAEAVNTACYT
+3331 
-3346 QNRSIVH
+3346 
-3353 RRFGQTP
+3353 
-3360 YHILF
+3360 
-3365 GRVPSVGHFK
+3365 
-3375 VFGCKCSVL
+3375 
-3384 NETENRGKFGPK
+3384 
-3396 SDELL
+3396 
-3401 FVGYSESSIAY
+3401 
-3412 RVLNKQTRI
+3412 
-3421 VSESINVHFDPIT
+3421 
-3434 ELSSDNSSSSATNPV
+3434 
-3449 MNADSTTQD
+3449 
-3458 SSMSSESSHASYLD
+3458 
-3472 YLFQSYLWYP
+3472 
-3482 KGLGF
+3482 
-3487 ELQAYSDADYGG
+3487 
-3499 CNMDRKSTSGHIQLL
+3499 
-3514 GNKLVSW
+3514 
-3521 ASKKQQCVS
+3521 
-3530 TSTAE
+3530 
-3535 SEYVAAASCCSQVL
+3535 
-3549 WMQTQLRD
+3549 
-3557 YGFVYKKI
+3557 
-3565 PIYCDSKSAIAIS
+3565 
-3578 ANPAQHSKTK
+3578 
-3588 HIDIRYHFLKDN
+3588 
-3600 VEKENIELYFV
+3600 NIEMFFV
-3611 NTEFQLA
+3611 QTDYQLA
-3618 DLFTKALDEKL
+3618 DLFTKPLDEKRFNFL
-3629 MR
+3629 VSKLGMLTPT

>member
-1 MSRDVLYISCDFK
+1 MRVAVAKAVVAVIARNRDKARTLHFAPRIGALAPSTKFLRSLGDEWTMY
-14 TVSRDFVLSRDLLFI
+14 TVSLRQGDNLEDKELDDLYNDLRVFQAEFWIVNTAAGDTHTAAKPNSGVDQILEAFLVSHVKSSFINEDLEQISADDLEEMNIKCQMDMLTMRIKRFIKRTGRNNFGMKREDGAGFDKSKVRCCKCSDLGHFARECKGNGQQHNNQSKFNKSSSASTSQALVSQEGFGFDGSDQAEEATQNQALMAEISETSSSEIPAEVSSKLCSKSCIDTVKKYRDHNQNMCDSVKKLEQFRRESNERKEYE
-29 SRDIS
+29 
-34 RDILKLSQVIQEVEN
+34 LKLSKCRSELEKVRTELE
-49 LKISRKDPEDKM
+49 E
-61 NPANKREDMAM
+61 
-72 GSDSKA
+72 SKA
-78 PVLFKDEYELWVTR
+78 DLEKFSEASKAMDEILKAQINDDLKRGIGYHNTPPPYNNNYIHPKSNLADRPDSEDLKPGVTEVDLVEGVVGDLGEEGETR
-92 FRLYVKRKD
+92 KKEKD
-101 KGNLILKSIEYGT
+101 KVVPDENHILTNE
-114 KPLPTHMVQGVRVVK
+114 
-129 EFEDMDDAEK
+129 
-139 AQYLIDLEAQNCLIQ
+139 
-154 AIPNDIYRKLD
+154 
-165 SYDDSAKSIWD
+165 
-176 HLEKI
+176 
-181 MLGSKVGNQLRIT
+181 
-194 TLMDKYE
+194 
-201 NFKMKDGESL
+201 KDG
-211 EDAYDRFVILMN
+211 R
-223 DMKKNKI
+223 
-230 YRSEMDFS
+230 
-238 VKFIN
+238 
-243 NLSSDWKPFTRFVK
+243 PFVK
-257 QHKALNELKVYEK
+257 SNGVEK
-270 GKSAIKK
+270 GK
-277 GKSKAFEVVDDEDD
+277 GKTIRETQKQTPESDPSSSKQSQYKRGNQRNWNNQWAK
-291 EESEDEER
+291 SHGI
-299 DLMFQNKYATKG
+299 DLSRINRPKPCFICCKLNHLARNCYFNPINQRNTFQNSNSTWIGNKRQESQAKRFEPNNKRVVPNHNRHSQPKGQVQKKKVETKSVRMVTKWVPKAVVHDTATFESSSNDCGSVKHNTAASNSSNCRTNTPPVTTAASPEKRKPYIVTKYSSH
-311 VEEDK
+311 
-316 EVAEI
+316 EI
-321 VEEKKTNENITCF
+321 PSKDYLLKLNKLTEGKQGRGKNLWHVDSGCSRHMTGIMSLLQNF
-334 KCGKK
+334 KRFEG
-339 GHVARISPAK
+339 GHVAFGDNPKGGKVSRKGKISK
-349 LSKVEILRKK
+349 GMMTFEDVYYVEQLKYNLLSVSQVCDKKHSIL
-359 LELAEKQEQGLVL
+359 VN
-372 MADDEE
+372 DEE
-378 WLDVSDTEDQAQMC
+378 CLILSP
-392 FMGLMEEESDEEEEE
+392 
-407 SSDSQTLNDSV
+407 
-418 NELEHLKQQN
+418 
-428 RVLKSEIEFL
+428 EFKIVDDNMIL
-438 TLSLTS
+438 LRAPR
-444 EKDNVSSLNKTISDL
+444 KDNVYCLDL
-459 NFKLY
+459 
-464 KIGQS
+464 
-469 EHTFFLNKPYAD
+469 
-481 RDLFSKEGLGFKN
+481 
-494 PQYLKKALEEKPAF
+494 
-508 YNLTDLRMSARFPI
+508 
-522 LKGFEMK
+522 
-529 EEFSEMQEIKKHD
+529 
-542 PLYHGDKYH
+542 
-551 RVQFVYSS
+551 
-559 DNLKIKSP
+559 
-567 ATLDSSNIFLQ
+567 
-578 SESQWENE
+578 
-586 GTLKPYVPTLELEK
+586 
-600 KISELENKIQ
+600 
-610 ELLEQNEVLIS
+610 
-621 KNKNFVTWNS
+621 
-631 SETYSKSF
+631 
-639 VSDIL
+639 
-644 NELVSSVSN
+644 
-653 SIFDIPDSNCD
+653 
-664 SETQDSSSKIYTEGL
+664 
-679 DDIQEDIIRVV
+679 ED
-690 TSDGYVEYKEPSAIA
+690 
-705 STDVVTPYQ
+705 
-714 LKTIDNSQ
+714 
-722 SVICESSK
+722 
-730 PQCVIECQNSQ
+730 
-741 SGELIHG
+741 
-748 SPSSV
+748 V
-753 SSKSLDNFVQDEI
+753 SSKSSLNCLLSKASLSESSLWHRRMCHMNFQNM
-766 LCLNKKHESDKKQ
+766 NKLVKGNLVRGLPVKEFSCDDHCVSYLKGKQ
-779 FENTIKQLRVELARH
+779 HKSTHKSKEVNTI
-794 KCDSQFWFSK
+794 
-804 CNSLTKSYD
+804 
-813 RLVERLSVYE
+813 
-823 EGLHYAG
+823 
-830 KNQKIVSPSVTED
+830 
-843 YIKSVRFTQ
+843 
-852 GVKSMLQ
+852 
-859 HIQKQLDLKKNIC
+859 
-872 TPEKSEELFTQV
+872 
-884 QSSSLKLKPFDI
+884 SSLLQLLHMDLFSPT
-896 CANVSTE
+896 NV
-903 NVSLAL
+903 
-909 KSRQKKKT
+909 
-917 KTRSRKHVPSMQ
+917 M
-929 YSSSFVTPANRRSS
+929 
-943 FSFNKNHVPLNNS
+943 
-956 SINKKATMIS
+956 
-966 SNFQHADETHTMLIN
+966 
-981 SSDLSSSVSNFLPF
+981 
-995 KKFIASHKWYLDSGC
+995 
-1010 SKHMTGRKEIM
+1010 
-1021 SNYKEEYGGSV
+1021 
-1032 KFGNNELAPVVGQG
+1032 
-1046 DIVCKDITIKNVA
+1046 
-1059 HVVGL
+1059 
-1064 NHNLFSIG
+1064 SIG
-1072 KFCDKDLRYTWT
+1072 KKSYCLVIVDDYSRFTWVFFLR
-1084 KFLKTKDETS
+1084 TKDETS
-1094 SLIINFIKAVQVQ
+1094 GLIKPFVIRVENKTN
-1107 LKIPVQTVR
+1107 LKVKVIIS
-1116 TDNAMEFKN
+1116 DNGTEFKN
-1125 NVLKSFYNSFG
+1125 VDLNNFCEEKG
-1136 ITQTFSAARTPEQ
+1136 IERQYSAPRTPQQ
-1149 NGVVER
+1149 NGVAER
-1155 RNRTLVEAARSVGCK
+1155 RNRTLIEAARTMLVDS
-1170 IGLYPRSQD
+1170 
-1179 GAKLEVKGKVK
+1179 KLPITFWAEIVNTACYVQNRVLVVKSKGKTPYELFEKKKPFIGFLKPFGCPCTILNTKSHLGKFESKSEDGFLVGYSSQSKALRVFNSSSKIVEESDNVK
-1190 VVKRKSKLYSFSALL
+1190 CNENTPNIPGTGPNWLFDIDSLSNSLNMSYEVDTVDPIEICTTDREPETQKEGEEDQTQKEGEADQVQKEFEHEVDPHQSHSERVWKHFSGVF
-1205 LSLSVQ
+1205 SLSVNYR
-1211 LSYSSSDF
+1211 SYSSS
-1219 QFLKFRTSFS
+1219 
-1229 TSVNLRSFSSSTKM
+1229 VKM

-1282 MTSIQEGPIKP
+1282 MVSIQEGPIKP
-1293 FIDIPGT
+1293 YIDIPGT

-1313 VYKLF
+1313 VFKLF
-1318 QHYNE
+1318 RHYNE

-1330 IDDKALTFLTMAI
+1330 LDDKALTLLTMAI

-1354 KTAKELWD
+1354 NTAKELWD

-1462 HEVKVKDIVTKQK
+1462 HEVKVKDIVMKQK

-1487 KKSVLSSAS
+1487 KKSVLPSAS

-1511 DSDSETPEDESSES
+1511 DSDSESLEDESSES

-1671 ETEASN
+1671 QTEETN

-1688 SDECSLEEQF
+1688 SDNDECSLEEQF

-1720 EFNNECE
+1720 EFSNECE

-1850 INETF
+1850 LNETF
-1855 VKSGSSLSDSSDKG
+1855 VKSGSSSSDSSDK
-1869 KEKVVD
+1869 
-1875 DSSDSL
+1875 
-1881 SDSKPKRKNNFD
+1881 
-1893 FTCDFKY
+1893 
-1900 DELNQSYKTRKPEFS
+1900 
-1915 HTQCVSLYSQDV
+1915 DV

-1937 RTDIENESKTTD
+1937 SNDIENESKTTD

-2003 DNDDDIDAGVEEEK
+2003 DNDDDIEADVEEEK

-2031 PPCFDQSS
+2031 PPCFDQSI

-2046 ITYPV
+2046 STYAV

-2091 SSTQDKPNVVNVSS
+2091 SSTQDKPNGVNVSS
-2105 DSGISTDKKSSYTLL
+2105 DSGISKDEKSSYTLL

-2160 PINSSSSDSTDLK
+2160 PINSRSSDSTDLK
-2173 SFKRHGLGW
+2173 SFNRHGLGW

-2233 NCGDNSFSLNSS
+2233 HCGDNSFSLNSS
-2245 HVNNKISSGVSHD
+2245 HDNKKRSSGVSHD

-2284 KSVDVKFVCKWIP
+2284 KSVD
-2297 KDLLN
+2297 
-2302 AQISKSGINCKILG
+2302 AR
-2316 SSSDLL
+2316 
-2322 KMHMWYVDSGCSRHM
+2322 HMWYVDSGCSRHM

-2370 LTNDISKLANGGLVK
+2370 LTNGKVSIKKVLYVEGLSHNLFSASQFCDGYNIVLFSIINCLIINSDGVEIFEGRRFYNLYVVDFPVIDSSKSVCLFSKATKGESWLWHRRFSHQNFSDISKLANGGLVK

-2633 RTKMVMETIYVTFDE
+2633 RTKMVMETVYVTFDE

-2654 EHNSSGLEIHSQTST
+2654 EHSSSGLEIHSQAST
-2669 TTSDSITDPNSS
+2669 TTSDSITNPNSS

-2701 ILSRNPRVDIHDVPE
+2701 VLSRNPRVDIHDVPE
-2716 PSSMNDSGPSENIC
+2716 PSSVNDSGPSENIC

-2800 TRFASANYCL
+2800 TRSASANYCL

-2827 DDSDW
+2827 DDYDW

-2995 TTLFLKKEGD
+2995 TTLFLKKEGN

-3049 LGIQVKQNPDGI
+3049 LGIQVKQNPEGI

-3074 KFNMTDCFPIKTPMP
+3074 KFNMTDCSPIKTPMP

-3277 HFIKDNVEKGIPTD
+3277 HFIKDNVEKG
-3291 SCVVSGFSH
+3291 
-3300 LNLNLKRFGLLYG
+3300 
-3313 IDELESG
+3313 
-3320 TTRSMLAESQL
+3320 
-3331 PQYLWAEAVNTACYT
+3331 
-3346 QNRSIVH
+3346 
-3353 RRFGQTP
+3353 
-3360 YHILF
+3360 
-3365 GRVPSVGHFK
+3365 
-3375 VFGCKCSVL
+3375 
-3384 NETENRGKFGPK
+3384 
-3396 SDELL
+3396 
-3401 FVGYSESSIAY
+3401 
-3412 RVLNKQTRI
+3412 
-3421 VSESINVHFDPIT
+3421 
-3434 ELSSDNSSSSATNPV
+3434 
-3449 MNADSTTQD
+3449 
-3458 SSMSSESSHASYLD
+3458 
-3472 YLFQSYLWYP
+3472 
-3482 KGLGF
+3482 
-3487 ELQAYSDADYGG
+3487 
-3499 CNMDRKSTSGHIQLL
+3499 
-3514 GNKLVSW
+3514 
-3521 ASKKQQCVS
+3521 
-3530 TSTAE
+3530 
-3535 SEYVAAASCCSQVL
+3535 
-3549 WMQTQLRD
+3549 
-3557 YGFVYKKI
+3557 
-3565 PIYCDSKSAIAIS
+3565 
-3578 ANPAQHSKTK
+3578 
-3588 HIDIRYHFLKDN
+3588 
-3600 VEKENIELYFV
+3600 NIEMFFV
-3611 NTEFQLA
+3611 QTDYQLA
-3618 DLFTKALDEKL
+3618 DLFTKPLDEKRFNFL
-3629 MR
+3629 VSKLGMLTPT

>member
-1 MSRDVLYISCDFK
+1 
-14 TVSRDFVLSRDLLFI
+14 
-29 SRDIS
+29 
-34 RDILKLSQVIQEVEN
+34 
-49 LKISRKDPEDKM
+49 
-61 NPANKREDMAM
+61 
-72 GSDSKA
+72 
-78 PVLFKDEYELWVTR
+78 
-92 FRLYVKRKD
+92 
-101 KGNLILKSIEYGT
+101 
-114 KPLPTHMVQGVRVVK
+114 
-129 EFEDMDDAEK
+129 
-139 AQYLIDLEAQNCLIQ
+139 
-154 AIPNDIYRKLD
+154 
-165 SYDDSAKSIWD
+165 
-176 HLEKI
+176 
-181 MLGSKVGNQLRIT
+181 
-194 TLMDKYE
+194 
-201 NFKMKDGESL
+201 
-211 EDAYDRFVILMN
+211 
-223 DMKKNKI
+223 
-230 YRSEMDFS
+230 
-238 VKFIN
+238 
-243 NLSSDWKPFTRFVK
+243 
-257 QHKALNELKVYEK
+257 
-270 GKSAIKK
+270 
-277 GKSKAFEVVDDEDD
+277 
-291 EESEDEER
+291 
-299 DLMFQNKYATKG
+299 
-311 VEEDK
+311 
-316 EVAEI
+316 
-321 VEEKKTNENITCF
+321 
-334 KCGKK
+334 
-339 GHVARISPAK
+339 
-349 LSKVEILRKK
+349 
-359 LELAEKQEQGLVL
+359 
-372 MADDEE
+372 
-378 WLDVSDTEDQAQMC
+378 
-392 FMGLMEEESDEEEEE
+392 
-407 SSDSQTLNDSV
+407 
-418 NELEHLKQQN
+418 
-428 RVLKSEIEFL
+428 
-438 TLSLTS
+438 
-444 EKDNVSSLNKTISDL
+444 
-459 NFKLY
+459 
-464 KIGQS
+464 
-469 EHTFFLNKPYAD
+469 
-481 RDLFSKEGLGFKN
+481 
-494 PQYLKKALEEKPAF
+494 
-508 YNLTDLRMSARFPI
+508 
-522 LKGFEMK
+522 
-529 EEFSEMQEIKKHD
+529 
-542 PLYHGDKYH
+542 
-551 RVQFVYSS
+551 
-559 DNLKIKSP
+559 
-567 ATLDSSNIFLQ
+567 
-578 SESQWENE
+578 
-586 GTLKPYVPTLELEK
+586 
-600 KISELENKIQ
+600 
-610 ELLEQNEVLIS
+610 
-621 KNKNFVTWNS
+621 
-631 SETYSKSF
+631 
-639 VSDIL
+639 
-644 NELVSSVSN
+644 
-653 SIFDIPDSNCD
+653 
-664 SETQDSSSKIYTEGL
+664 
-679 DDIQEDIIRVV
+679 
-690 TSDGYVEYKEPSAIA
+690 
-705 STDVVTPYQ
+705 
-714 LKTIDNSQ
+714 
-722 SVICESSK
+722 
-730 PQCVIECQNSQ
+730 
-741 SGELIHG
+741 
-748 SPSSV
+748 
-753 SSKSLDNFVQDEI
+753 
-766 LCLNKKHESDKKQ
+766 
-779 FENTIKQLRVELARH
+779 
-794 KCDSQFWFSK
+794 
-804 CNSLTKSYD
+804 
-813 RLVERLSVYE
+813 
-823 EGLHYAG
+823 
-830 KNQKIVSPSVTED
+830 
-843 YIKSVRFTQ
+843 
-852 GVKSMLQ
+852 
-859 HIQKQLDLKKNIC
+859 
-872 TPEKSEELFTQV
+872 
-884 QSSSLKLKPFDI
+884 
-896 CANVSTE
+896 
-903 NVSLAL
+903 
-909 KSRQKKKT
+909 
-917 KTRSRKHVPSMQ
+917 
-929 YSSSFVTPANRRSS
+929 
-943 FSFNKNHVPLNNS
+943 
-956 SINKKATMIS
+956 
-966 SNFQHADETHTMLIN
+966 
-981 SSDLSSSVSNFLPF
+981 
-995 KKFIASHKWYLDSGC
+995 
-1010 SKHMTGRKEIM
+1010 
-1021 SNYKEEYGGSV
+1021 
-1032 KFGNNELAPVVGQG
+1032 
-1046 DIVCKDITIKNVA
+1046 
-1059 HVVGL
+1059 
-1064 NHNLFSIG
+1064 
-1072 KFCDKDLRYTWT
+1072 
-1084 KFLKTKDETS
+1084 
-1094 SLIINFIKAVQVQ
+1094 
-1107 LKIPVQTVR
+1107 
-1116 TDNAMEFKN
+1116 
-1125 NVLKSFYNSFG
+1125 
-1136 ITQTFSAARTPEQ
+1136 
-1149 NGVVER
+1149 
-1155 RNRTLVEAARSVGCK
+1155 
-1170 IGLYPRSQD
+1170 
-1179 GAKLEVKGKVK
+1179 
-1190 VVKRKSKLYSFSALL
+1190 
-1205 LSLSVQ
+1205 
-1211 LSYSSSDF
+1211 
-1219 QFLKFRTSFS
+1219 
-1229 TSVNLRSFSSSTKM
+1229 M

-1318 QHYNE
+1318 RHYNE

-1426 FLKNLNPEWDHYSVN
+1426 FLKNLNPEWDQYSVN

-1462 HEVKVKDIVTKQK
+1462 HEVKVKDIVMKQK

-1487 KKSVLSSAS
+1487 SKSVLSSG

-1511 DSDSETPEDESSES
+1511 DSDSETLEDESSES

-1688 SDECSLEEQF
+1688 SDNDECSLEEQF
-1698 LILKT
+1698 LILKA

-1720 EFNNECE
+1720 EFSNECE

-1855 VKSGSSLSDSSDKG
+1855 VKSGSSTSNSSDKG

-1875 DSSDSL
+1875 DLSDSF

-1893 FTCDFKY
+1893 FTCNFQY
-1900 DELNQSYKTRKPEFS
+1900 DDLNQSYKTRKPEFS

-1937 RTDIENESKTTD
+1937 SNDIENESKTTD
-1949 STPKSEDKT
+1949 STPKSE
-1958 SELEK
+1958 
-1963 ETDCENLSEFIQVNN
+1963 
-1978 LSENK
+1978 
-1983 SVSDY
+1983 
-1988 ESDSDSDETKPCFDS
+1988 
-2003 DNDDDIDAGVEEEK
+2003 
-2017 INFISNPMFESQET
+2017 
-2031 PPCFDQSS
+2031 
-2039 KPEVTEL
+2039 
-2046 ITYPV
+2046 
-2051 IDKDGYLVYKSLDSM
+2051 
-2066 VEGDILKSEL
+2066 
-2076 KLPDVEFG
+2076 
-2084 AVFEKPK
+2084 
-2091 SSTQDKPNVVNVSS
+2091 
-2105 DSGISTDKKSSYTLL
+2105 
-2120 KSETCSINFDASTF
+2120 
-2134 EVGSTSCATLETS
+2134 
-2147 SKDSSDVCSVPKT
+2147 DSSDVCSVPKT

-2233 NCGDNSFSLNSS
+2233 ECGDNSFSLNSS
-2245 HVNNKISSGVSHD
+2245 HVNKKRSSGVSHD
-2258 KSRAYSFDHHAKV
+2258 KSHAYSFDHRAKV

-2297 KDLLN
+2297 KDLLK
-2302 AQISKSGINCKILG
+2302 AQTSKSGINCKILG
-2316 SSSDLL
+2316 SSSDLAR
-2322 KMHMWYVDSGCSRHM
+2322 HMWYVDSGCSRHM

-2370 LTNDISKLANGGLVK
+2370 LTNGKVSIKKVLYVDGLSHNLFSARRRFYNLYVVDFPVIDSSKPVCLFSKATKGESWLWHRRFSHQNFSDISKLANGGLVK

-2567 ITKRFQKT
+2567 ITKRFKKT

-2633 RTKMVMETIYVTFDE
+2633 RTKMVMETVYVTFDE

-2654 EHNSSGLEIHSQTST
+2654 EHSSSGLEIHSQASH

-2681 ELDLLFMDAFLDIC
+2681 ELDFLFMDAFLDIC

-2716 PSSMNDSGPSENIC
+2716 PSSVNDSGPSENIC
-2730 STSNSDQAIPVP
+2730 STSNSDHAIPVP

-2754 SEIPAIIDENDS
+2754 LEIPAIIDENDS

-2800 TRFASANYCL
+2800 TRSASANYCL
-2810 HKSFLSKI
+2810 YKSFLSRI

-2845 NKVYRLVPRPQD
+2845 NNVYRLVPRPEN

-3074 KFNMTDCFPIKTPMP
+3074 KFNMTDCSPIKTPMP

-3148 RILRY
+3148 RIFRY

-3277 HFIKDNVEKGIPTD
+3277 HFIKDNVEKG
-3291 SCVVSGFSH
+3291 
-3300 LNLNLKRFGLLYG
+3300 
-3313 IDELESG
+3313 
-3320 TTRSMLAESQL
+3320 
-3331 PQYLWAEAVNTACYT
+3331 
-3346 QNRSIVH
+3346 
-3353 RRFGQTP
+3353 
-3360 YHILF
+3360 
-3365 GRVPSVGHFK
+3365 
-3375 VFGCKCSVL
+3375 
-3384 NETENRGKFGPK
+3384 
-3396 SDELL
+3396 
-3401 FVGYSESSIAY
+3401 
-3412 RVLNKQTRI
+3412 
-3421 VSESINVHFDPIT
+3421 
-3434 ELSSDNSSSSATNPV
+3434 
-3449 MNADSTTQD
+3449 
-3458 SSMSSESSHASYLD
+3458 
-3472 YLFQSYLWYP
+3472 
-3482 KGLGF
+3482 
-3487 ELQAYSDADYGG
+3487 
-3499 CNMDRKSTSGHIQLL
+3499 
-3514 GNKLVSW
+3514 
-3521 ASKKQQCVS
+3521 
-3530 TSTAE
+3530 
-3535 SEYVAAASCCSQVL
+3535 
-3549 WMQTQLRD
+3549 
-3557 YGFVYKKI
+3557 
-3565 PIYCDSKSAIAIS
+3565 
-3578 ANPAQHSKTK
+3578 
-3588 HIDIRYHFLKDN
+3588 
-3600 VEKENIELYFV
+3600 NIEMFFV
-3611 NTEFQLA
+3611 QTDYQLA
-3618 DLFTKALDEKL
+3618 DLFTKPLDEKRFNFL
-3629 MR
+3629 VSKLGMLTPT

>member
-1 MSRDVLYISCDFK
+1 
-14 TVSRDFVLSRDLLFI
+14 
-29 SRDIS
+29 
-34 RDILKLSQVIQEVEN
+34 
-49 LKISRKDPEDKM
+49 
-61 NPANKREDMAM
+61 
-72 GSDSKA
+72 
-78 PVLFKDEYELWVTR
+78 
-92 FRLYVKRKD
+92 
-101 KGNLILKSIEYGT
+101 
-114 KPLPTHMVQGVRVVK
+114 
-129 EFEDMDDAEK
+129 
-139 AQYLIDLEAQNCLIQ
+139 
-154 AIPNDIYRKLD
+154 
-165 SYDDSAKSIWD
+165 
-176 HLEKI
+176 
-181 MLGSKVGNQLRIT
+181 
-194 TLMDKYE
+194 
-201 NFKMKDGESL
+201 
-211 EDAYDRFVILMN
+211 
-223 DMKKNKI
+223 
-230 YRSEMDFS
+230 
-238 VKFIN
+238 
-243 NLSSDWKPFTRFVK
+243 
-257 QHKALNELKVYEK
+257 
-270 GKSAIKK
+270 
-277 GKSKAFEVVDDEDD
+277 
-291 EESEDEER
+291 
-299 DLMFQNKYATKG
+299 
-311 VEEDK
+311 
-316 EVAEI
+316 
-321 VEEKKTNENITCF
+321 
-334 KCGKK
+334 
-339 GHVARISPAK
+339 
-349 LSKVEILRKK
+349 
-359 LELAEKQEQGLVL
+359 
-372 MADDEE
+372 
-378 WLDVSDTEDQAQMC
+378 
-392 FMGLMEEESDEEEEE
+392 
-407 SSDSQTLNDSV
+407 
-418 NELEHLKQQN
+418 
-428 RVLKSEIEFL
+428 
-438 TLSLTS
+438 
-444 EKDNVSSLNKTISDL
+444 
-459 NFKLY
+459 
-464 KIGQS
+464 
-469 EHTFFLNKPYAD
+469 
-481 RDLFSKEGLGFKN
+481 
-494 PQYLKKALEEKPAF
+494 
-508 YNLTDLRMSARFPI
+508 
-522 LKGFEMK
+522 
-529 EEFSEMQEIKKHD
+529 
-542 PLYHGDKYH
+542 
-551 RVQFVYSS
+551 
-559 DNLKIKSP
+559 
-567 ATLDSSNIFLQ
+567 
-578 SESQWENE
+578 
-586 GTLKPYVPTLELEK
+586 
-600 KISELENKIQ
+600 
-610 ELLEQNEVLIS
+610 
-621 KNKNFVTWNS
+621 
-631 SETYSKSF
+631 
-639 VSDIL
+639 
-644 NELVSSVSN
+644 
-653 SIFDIPDSNCD
+653 
-664 SETQDSSSKIYTEGL
+664 
-679 DDIQEDIIRVV
+679 
-690 TSDGYVEYKEPSAIA
+690 
-705 STDVVTPYQ
+705 
-714 LKTIDNSQ
+714 
-722 SVICESSK
+722 
-730 PQCVIECQNSQ
+730 
-741 SGELIHG
+741 
-748 SPSSV
+748 
-753 SSKSLDNFVQDEI
+753 
-766 LCLNKKHESDKKQ
+766 
-779 FENTIKQLRVELARH
+779 
-794 KCDSQFWFSK
+794 
-804 CNSLTKSYD
+804 
-813 RLVERLSVYE
+813 
-823 EGLHYAG
+823 
-830 KNQKIVSPSVTED
+830 
-843 YIKSVRFTQ
+843 
-852 GVKSMLQ
+852 
-859 HIQKQLDLKKNIC
+859 
-872 TPEKSEELFTQV
+872 
-884 QSSSLKLKPFDI
+884 
-896 CANVSTE
+896 
-903 NVSLAL
+903 
-909 KSRQKKKT
+909 
-917 KTRSRKHVPSMQ
+917 
-929 YSSSFVTPANRRSS
+929 
-943 FSFNKNHVPLNNS
+943 
-956 SINKKATMIS
+956 
-966 SNFQHADETHTMLIN
+966 
-981 SSDLSSSVSNFLPF
+981 
-995 KKFIASHKWYLDSGC
+995 
-1010 SKHMTGRKEIM
+1010 
-1021 SNYKEEYGGSV
+1021 
-1032 KFGNNELAPVVGQG
+1032 
-1046 DIVCKDITIKNVA
+1046 
-1059 HVVGL
+1059 
-1064 NHNLFSIG
+1064 
-1072 KFCDKDLRYTWT
+1072 
-1084 KFLKTKDETS
+1084 
-1094 SLIINFIKAVQVQ
+1094 
-1107 LKIPVQTVR
+1107 
-1116 TDNAMEFKN
+1116 
-1125 NVLKSFYNSFG
+1125 
-1136 ITQTFSAARTPEQ
+1136 
-1149 NGVVER
+1149 
-1155 RNRTLVEAARSVGCK
+1155 
-1170 IGLYPRSQD
+1170 
-1179 GAKLEVKGKVK
+1179 
-1190 VVKRKSKLYSFSALL
+1190 
-1205 LSLSVQ
+1205 
-1211 LSYSSSDF
+1211 
-1219 QFLKFRTSFS
+1219 
-1229 TSVNLRSFSSSTKM
+1229 M

-1282 MTSIQEGPIKP
+1282 MVSIQEGPIKP
-1293 FIDIPGT
+1293 YIDIPGT

-1313 VYKLF
+1313 VFKLF
-1318 QHYNE
+1318 RHYNE

-1330 IDDKALTFLTMAI
+1330 LDDKALTLLTMAI

-1354 KTAKELWD
+1354 NTAKELWD

-1378 LNQAIGAYEGFKAL
+1378 LNQAIGAYKGFKAL

-1426 FLKNLNPEWDHYSVN
+1426 FLKNLNSEWDHYSVN

-1462 HEVKVKDIVTKQK
+1462 HEVKVKDIVMKQK

-1487 KKSVLSSAS
+1487 KKSVLPSAS

-1581 KEKTDEKGNVC
+1581 KEKTDENG
-1592 FNCGKPG
+1592 
-1599 HFVKDCRAPKVRDFD
+1599 
-1614 YYSKKA
+1614 Y
-1620 QLAKRKSEGKVLMA
+1620 SEGKVLMA

-1688 SDECSLEEQF
+1688 SDNDECSLEEQF
-1698 LILKT
+1698 FILKA

-1720 EFNNECE
+1720 EFSNECE

-1855 VKSGSSLSDSSDKG
+1855 VKSGSSLSDSSNKG

-1875 DSSDSL
+1875 DSCDSF

-1893 FTCDFKY
+1893 FSCNFQY
-1900 DELNQSYKTRKPEFS
+1900 DDLNQSYKTRKPEFS

-1927 KSFSNESEKL
+1927 KYFSNESEKL
-1937 RTDIENESKTTD
+1937 SNNIENESTTTD

-2003 DNDDDIDAGVEEEK
+2003 DNDDDIDVGVEEEK

-2039 KPEVTEL
+2039 KTEVTDL
-2046 ITYPV
+2046 ITYVV

-2091 SSTQDKPNVVNVSS
+2091 SSTQEKPNVVNVSS
-2105 DSGISTDKKSSYTLL
+2105 DSGISKDKKSSCTLL

-2160 PINSSSSDSTDLK
+2160 PINSSSSDSIDLK

-2245 HVNNKISSGVSHD
+2245 HDNKKRSSGVSHD
-2258 KSRAYSFDHHAKV
+2258 KSRAYSFDHRAKV
-2271 FSAKKKNLSKAKD
+2271 FSAKKKNLSQAKD
-2284 KSVDVKFVCKWIP
+2284 KSVD
-2297 KDLLN
+2297 
-2302 AQISKSGINCKILG
+2302 AR
-2316 SSSDLL
+2316 
-2322 KMHMWYVDSGCSRHM
+2322 HMWYVDSGCSRHM

-2370 LTNDISKLANGGLVK
+2370 LTNGKVSIKKVLYVEGLSHNLFSASQFCDGYNIVLFSIINCLIINSDGVEIFEGRRFYNLYVVDFPVIDSSKPVCLFSKATKGESWLWHRRFSHQNFSDISKLANGGLVK

-2567 ITKRFQKT
+2567 ITKRFKKT

-2633 RTKMVMETIYVTFDE
+2633 RTKMVMETVYVTFDE

-2654 EHNSSGLEIHSQTST
+2654 EHTSSGLEFHSQAST

-2701 ILSRNPRVDIHDVPE
+2701 VLSRNPRVDIHDVPE
-2716 PSSMNDSGPSENIC
+2716 PSSVNDSGPSENIC

-2742 SVEQSELTPDDQ
+2742 S
-2754 SEIPAIIDENDS
+2754 
-2766 QNNLDD
+2766 NNLDD

-2800 TRFASANYCL
+2800 TRSASANYCL
-2810 HKSFLSKI
+2810 YKSFLSKI

-2857 KSIIKTKWIFRN
+2857 KSIIKSKWIFRN
-2869 KKDESGVIVRNK
+2869 KKDESGLIVRNK

-3030 SKIMETEF
+3030 SKIMETEV

-3074 KFNMTDCFPIKTPMP
+3074 KFHMTDCSPIKTPMP

-3121 RPDIMFATCFCARFQ
+3121 RSDIMFATCFCARFQ

-3153 LKGTPELGLWYPKD
+3153 LKGTPELGLWYSKD

-3277 HFIKDNVEKGIPTD
+3277 HFIKDNVEKGNIEMFFVKTDYQLADLFTKPLDEKRFNFLVSKLGMLSIPTD

-3313 IDELESG
+3313 IDDVCLILFVISNPKGEIVGCKIGLYPRSQDGAKVEVKGKVKVVFKVKACTGSVHADSG
-3320 TTRSMLAESQL
+3320 LDKSTNSQL
-3331 PQYLWAEAVNTACYT
+3331 G
-3346 QNRSIVH
+3346 RSFIS
-3353 RRFGQTP
+3353 P
-3360 YHILF
+3360 
-3365 GRVPSVGHFK
+3365 
-3375 VFGCKCSVL
+3375 
-3384 NETENRGKFGPK
+3384 
-3396 SDELL
+3396 
-3401 FVGYSESSIAY
+3401 
-3412 RVLNKQTRI
+3412 
-3421 VSESINVHFDPIT
+3421 
-3434 ELSSDNSSSSATNPV
+3434 
-3449 MNADSTTQD
+3449 
-3458 SSMSSESSHASYLD
+3458 
-3472 YLFQSYLWYP
+3472 
-3482 KGLGF
+3482 
-3487 ELQAYSDADYGG
+3487 
-3499 CNMDRKSTSGHIQLL
+3499 TSGHLPRDLEQDPHSLVGPELDSKVSPTHYFTGCNGDPPTMFLDDASETLHSDEDDDDAGWPSQNKIDGMERRKRRVKKWKKLKSPCSCGRRIRGWRCKHDASSGCFIGEAYAGNREAQGFVAVVGLWLGTNKKLGLINVYAPQDVNCKKELWRKIMDELQLEPDAVWVVCGDFNEVRCAEERKGSIFDLRGARSFNNFNTMSSLVDVKLGGRKFTWMNSSCTKLSKLDRFLVNPEFVDNWSSPEFAEVVKVKWNECRPEFETVSKIEKLSRKLRYLKTHIKEWNAKTRRMAEDEISSLKHKINAIDLLAELNTVDDNVVKEREDYKARLNDLLADKLKDIKQKAKVRWLAEGDDNTRFFHGMVNKKLKSSRIHGLNFNGNWESDPDRLKAAAWEFFVKKFQDDHPVRPTINSPLFKKNSDSQSLWLEMPFSEQEVKSAVWKCGFNKAPGPDGYTLEFVRKFWDVVGKDFYEAMKCFETNRLIIPGSNSSFISLIPKVSDPLTLDDYRPINLIGCVNKIISKVLAERLKGVLSTVVSNTQSAFIKGRSILDGPLMVNELISWAKKDRRKLLLFKVDFAKAFDTLNWNYLDNVMMQMGFGATWRDWMKGCLSTAKVSVLINGAPTKEFNLSKGVRQGDPLAPFLFILAAEGLAVLMKEAQRSKIFHGVRLPNVSEDVSLFQFADDAILVGEWNLINAKNLIRILKCFEICSGLKINLNKCRILGVSVSREDVVRLARRLSCKEETLLFRYLGLPVGGNMTLAKNWQPLVDKFKKKLSSWKAKTLSIGRRLCLSKAVLGTLGTFMFSLYKAPKKVLSSLESVRRKFFWGGVNEEKKICWLAWEKVIQSKKSGGLGIGSLRALNLAMLFKWHWRDKTESDAMWRSVVRGCNGSRVPRHGTWRSILRVENDINELGINISTHLKLNNDDGRWVWDLDHSKSYMVRLLRTLIDGINLPIAEMETEWIRWLPAKVNIQLWRVL
-3514 GNKLVSW
+3514 LNRLPTRDNLQNRGMVLNSDLCPLCLCTTENLDHLLSTCSTTKTVSAYISNWVDWWPINAQMVAIVWDKIRSSGVNKIQKNVRKVIGAAFFNSLW
-3521 ASKKQQCVS
+3521 ASRNRKVFNGGIK
-3530 TSTAE
+3530 
-3535 SEYVAAASCCSQVL
+3535 
-3549 WMQTQLRD
+3549 
-3557 YGFVYKKI
+3557 F
-3565 PIYCDSKSAIAIS
+3565 
-3578 ANPAQHSKTK
+3578 
-3588 HIDIRYHFLKDN
+3588 
-3600 VEKENIELYFV
+3600 EKEIFRDVQAMAFNWIRCRSKGGNVLSWEGWLCNPINAVVSCF
-3611 NTEFQLA
+3611 NLA
-3618 DLFTKALDEKL
+3618 S
-3629 MR
+3629 R

>member
-1 MSRDVLYISCDFK
+1 
-14 TVSRDFVLSRDLLFI
+14 
-29 SRDIS
+29 
-34 RDILKLSQVIQEVEN
+34 
-49 LKISRKDPEDKM
+49 
-61 NPANKREDMAM
+61 
-72 GSDSKA
+72 
-78 PVLFKDEYELWVTR
+78 
-92 FRLYVKRKD
+92 
-101 KGNLILKSIEYGT
+101 
-114 KPLPTHMVQGVRVVK
+114 
-129 EFEDMDDAEK
+129 
-139 AQYLIDLEAQNCLIQ
+139 
-154 AIPNDIYRKLD
+154 
-165 SYDDSAKSIWD
+165 
-176 HLEKI
+176 
-181 MLGSKVGNQLRIT
+181 
-194 TLMDKYE
+194 
-201 NFKMKDGESL
+201 
-211 EDAYDRFVILMN
+211 
-223 DMKKNKI
+223 
-230 YRSEMDFS
+230 
-238 VKFIN
+238 
-243 NLSSDWKPFTRFVK
+243 
-257 QHKALNELKVYEK
+257 
-270 GKSAIKK
+270 
-277 GKSKAFEVVDDEDD
+277 
-291 EESEDEER
+291 
-299 DLMFQNKYATKG
+299 
-311 VEEDK
+311 
-316 EVAEI
+316 
-321 VEEKKTNENITCF
+321 
-334 KCGKK
+334 
-339 GHVARISPAK
+339 
-349 LSKVEILRKK
+349 
-359 LELAEKQEQGLVL
+359 
-372 MADDEE
+372 
-378 WLDVSDTEDQAQMC
+378 
-392 FMGLMEEESDEEEEE
+392 
-407 SSDSQTLNDSV
+407 
-418 NELEHLKQQN
+418 
-428 RVLKSEIEFL
+428 
-438 TLSLTS
+438 
-444 EKDNVSSLNKTISDL
+444 
-459 NFKLY
+459 
-464 KIGQS
+464 
-469 EHTFFLNKPYAD
+469 
-481 RDLFSKEGLGFKN
+481 
-494 PQYLKKALEEKPAF
+494 
-508 YNLTDLRMSARFPI
+508 
-522 LKGFEMK
+522 
-529 EEFSEMQEIKKHD
+529 
-542 PLYHGDKYH
+542 
-551 RVQFVYSS
+551 
-559 DNLKIKSP
+559 
-567 ATLDSSNIFLQ
+567 
-578 SESQWENE
+578 
-586 GTLKPYVPTLELEK
+586 
-600 KISELENKIQ
+600 
-610 ELLEQNEVLIS
+610 
-621 KNKNFVTWNS
+621 
-631 SETYSKSF
+631 
-639 VSDIL
+639 
-644 NELVSSVSN
+644 
-653 SIFDIPDSNCD
+653 
-664 SETQDSSSKIYTEGL
+664 
-679 DDIQEDIIRVV
+679 
-690 TSDGYVEYKEPSAIA
+690 
-705 STDVVTPYQ
+705 
-714 LKTIDNSQ
+714 
-722 SVICESSK
+722 
-730 PQCVIECQNSQ
+730 
-741 SGELIHG
+741 
-748 SPSSV
+748 
-753 SSKSLDNFVQDEI
+753 
-766 LCLNKKHESDKKQ
+766 
-779 FENTIKQLRVELARH
+779 
-794 KCDSQFWFSK
+794 
-804 CNSLTKSYD
+804 
-813 RLVERLSVYE
+813 
-823 EGLHYAG
+823 
-830 KNQKIVSPSVTED
+830 
-843 YIKSVRFTQ
+843 
-852 GVKSMLQ
+852 
-859 HIQKQLDLKKNIC
+859 
-872 TPEKSEELFTQV
+872 
-884 QSSSLKLKPFDI
+884 
-896 CANVSTE
+896 
-903 NVSLAL
+903 
-909 KSRQKKKT
+909 
-917 KTRSRKHVPSMQ
+917 
-929 YSSSFVTPANRRSS
+929 
-943 FSFNKNHVPLNNS
+943 
-956 SINKKATMIS
+956 
-966 SNFQHADETHTMLIN
+966 
-981 SSDLSSSVSNFLPF
+981 
-995 KKFIASHKWYLDSGC
+995 
-1010 SKHMTGRKEIM
+1010 
-1021 SNYKEEYGGSV
+1021 
-1032 KFGNNELAPVVGQG
+1032 
-1046 DIVCKDITIKNVA
+1046 
-1059 HVVGL
+1059 
-1064 NHNLFSIG
+1064 
-1072 KFCDKDLRYTWT
+1072 
-1084 KFLKTKDETS
+1084 
-1094 SLIINFIKAVQVQ
+1094 
-1107 LKIPVQTVR
+1107 
-1116 TDNAMEFKN
+1116 
-1125 NVLKSFYNSFG
+1125 
-1136 ITQTFSAARTPEQ
+1136 
-1149 NGVVER
+1149 
-1155 RNRTLVEAARSVGCK
+1155 
-1170 IGLYPRSQD
+1170 
-1179 GAKLEVKGKVK
+1179 
-1190 VVKRKSKLYSFSALL
+1190 
-1205 LSLSVQ
+1205 
-1211 LSYSSSDF
+1211 
-1219 QFLKFRTSFS
+1219 
-1229 TSVNLRSFSSSTKM
+1229 M

-1249 MGSKSKP
+1249 MGSKSKL

-1264 PQWRVRMI
+1264 PQWRMRMI

-1282 MTSIQEGPIKP
+1282 MVSIQEGPIKP
-1293 FIDIPGT
+1293 YVDVPGT

-1313 VYKLF
+1313 VFKLF
-1318 QHYNE
+1318 RHFNE

-1330 IDDKALTFLTMAI
+1330 LDEKALTLLTMAI

-1354 KTAKELWD
+1354 NTAKELWD

-1392 EGETLADSYSRF
+1392 EGETLVDSYSRF
-1404 NIILNDLRRNG
+1404 NIILNYLRRNG
-1415 MQKSTSEINFK
+1415 MQKSTSDINFK
-1426 FLKNLNPEWDHYSVN
+1426 FLKNLNP
-1441 LQMNK
+1441 
-1446 NLAEED
+1446 
-1452 LHDLYSILSQ
+1452 I
-1462 HEVKVKDIVTKQK
+1462 VKDIVTKQK
-1475 SISDS
+1475 SITDS

-1487 KKSVLSSAS
+1487 TKSVLSSS

-1511 DSDSETPEDESSES
+1511 DSDSETVEDASSES

-1549 KKFYSKPKFDNYK
+1549 KKFYSKPKFENYK
-1562 RDKYKPKDY
+1562 RDKYK
-1571 ERRPERKSYE
+1571 R
-1581 KEKTDEKGNVC
+1581 
-1592 FNCGKPG
+1592 
-1599 HFVKDCRAPKVRDFD
+1599 
-1614 YYSKKA
+1614 
-1620 QLAKRKSEGKVLMA
+1620 
-1634 EEECWY
+1634 Y

-1682 PSDSDM
+1682 PSDSDL
-1688 SDECSLEEQF
+1688 SDNDECSLEEQF

-1703 EFDDLK
+1703 EFDDLN

-1720 EFNNECE
+1720 EFSNECE
-1727 LYKSLADD
+1727 LYKCLSDD

-1766 EKAEYMIKYEVC
+1766 EKAKYMIKYEVC

-1828 ENDVL
+1828 EIDVL

-1855 VKSGSSLSDSSDKG
+1855 VKYGSSLSDSSDKD

-1875 DSSDSL
+1875 DSSDSF

-1893 FTCDFKY
+1893 FTCDFQY

-1927 KSFSNESEKL
+1927 KFFSNESEKL
-1937 RTDIENESKTTD
+1937 SNDIENESMTTE
-1949 STPKSEDKT
+1949 STPKSEDTT

-1983 SVSDY
+1983 SGSDY
-1988 ESDSDSDETKPCFDS
+1988 ESESDSDETKVCFDS
-2003 DNDDDIDAGVEEEK
+2003 DNDDDIEEGFEEKK
-2017 INFISNPMFESQET
+2017 INFISNPMFKSQDT
-2031 PPCFDQSS
+2031 SPCFDQSI

-2046 ITYPV
+2046 ITYAV
-2051 IDKDGYLVYKSLDSM
+2051 IDKDAYLVYKSLDSM

-2084 AVFEKPK
+2084 PVFEKSK

-2105 DSGISTDKKSSYTLL
+2105 DSGIPKDEKSSCTLS

-2147 SKDSSDVCSVPKT
+2147 SKDSYDVCSVPKT

-2182 KKKDSKKKKRF
+2182 KKKDSKKKKHFATNESF
-2193 VKKSSVDDANKCNL
+2193 VKKSSFDNANKCNL

-2215 NSFESALM
+2215 NSFESVLM

-2233 NCGDNSFSLNSS
+2233 HCGDNSFSLNSS
-2245 HVNNKISSGVSHD
+2245 HVKKKRSSGVSHD
-2258 KSRAYSFDHHAKV
+2258 KSHAYSFDHRAKV

-2284 KSVDVKFVCKWIP
+2284 KSVD
-2297 KDLLN
+2297 
-2302 AQISKSGINCKILG
+2302 AR
-2316 SSSDLL
+2316 
-2322 KMHMWYVDSGCSRHM
+2322 HMWYVDSGCSRHV
-2337 TGYKELLHNYVERP
+2337 TGYKELLHHYMERP

-2370 LTNDISKLANGGLVK
+2370 LTNGKVSRRDGVEIFEGKRFYNLYVVDFPVIDSSTPVCLFSKATKGESWLWHRRFSHQNFSDISKLANGGLVK

-2407 RSSHKSKTESSC
+2407 RSSQKSKTESSC
-2419 QSPLEMLHM
+2419 QSPLEMIHM

-2536 AARTMLAYSG
+2536 AARTMLAYFG

-2556 STACFTQNRTI
+2556 STTCFTQNRTI
-2567 ITKRFQKT
+2567 INKRFKKT
-2575 PYHIINRRVPNVK
+2575 HYHIINRRVPNVK
-2588 FFHVFGCRCYILNNR
+2588 IFHVFGCRCYILNNH

-2633 RTKMVMETIYVTFDE
+2633 RTKMVMETVYVTFDE
-2648 TVSMTS
+2648 NVSMTS
-2654 EHNSSGLEIHSQTST
+2654 EHSSSELGIHSQAST
-2669 TTSDSITDPNSS
+2669 TTSDSISDPNSS

-2716 PSSMNDSGPSENIC
+2716 PSSVNDSGPSENIC
-2730 STSNSDQAIPVP
+2730 STSNSDQAI
-2742 SVEQSELTPDDQ
+2742 L
-2754 SEIPAIIDENDS
+2754 ILAIIDENDS

-2772 LAILPA
+2772 LAILPT
-2778 QLKWTRAH
+2778 QWKWTRAH

-2800 TRFASANYCL
+2800 TRSASANYCL
-2810 HKSFLSKI
+2810 YKSFLSVI

-2827 DDSDW
+2827 EDSDW

-2869 KKDESGVIVRNK
+2869 KKDESGLIVRNK

-2947 EGFVDPDFP
+2947 EGFVNPDFP
-2956 DHVCI
+2956 NHVCI

-2995 TTLFLKKEGD
+2995 TTFFLKKEGD

-3074 KFNMTDCFPIKTPMP
+3074 KFHMTDCSPIKTPMP
-3089 TGNLLGPDLAGKP
+3089 TGNLLGPDLAGKS

-3153 LKGTPELGLWYPKD
+3153 LKGTPSTTTLSIHSPYKLVRLCMSHYKMTSHWIILKYLVIISRLPQNIFKNHFSTLHFVSISPKTYPIKETIKYNEKI
-3167 SSFELISF
+3167 SSA
-3175 TDSDYGGCKLDRK
+3175 DSDYGGCKLDRK

-3224 ASCCSQVLWM
+3224 ASCCLQVLWM

-3277 HFIKDNVEKGIPTD
+3277 HFIKDNVEKG
-3291 SCVVSGFSH
+3291 
-3300 LNLNLKRFGLLYG
+3300 
-3313 IDELESG
+3313 
-3320 TTRSMLAESQL
+3320 
-3331 PQYLWAEAVNTACYT
+3331 
-3346 QNRSIVH
+3346 
-3353 RRFGQTP
+3353 
-3360 YHILF
+3360 
-3365 GRVPSVGHFK
+3365 
-3375 VFGCKCSVL
+3375 
-3384 NETENRGKFGPK
+3384 
-3396 SDELL
+3396 
-3401 FVGYSESSIAY
+3401 
-3412 RVLNKQTRI
+3412 
-3421 VSESINVHFDPIT
+3421 
-3434 ELSSDNSSSSATNPV
+3434 
-3449 MNADSTTQD
+3449 
-3458 SSMSSESSHASYLD
+3458 
-3472 YLFQSYLWYP
+3472 
-3482 KGLGF
+3482 
-3487 ELQAYSDADYGG
+3487 
-3499 CNMDRKSTSGHIQLL
+3499 
-3514 GNKLVSW
+3514 
-3521 ASKKQQCVS
+3521 
-3530 TSTAE
+3530 
-3535 SEYVAAASCCSQVL
+3535 
-3549 WMQTQLRD
+3549 
-3557 YGFVYKKI
+3557 
-3565 PIYCDSKSAIAIS
+3565 
-3578 ANPAQHSKTK
+3578 
-3588 HIDIRYHFLKDN
+3588 
-3600 VEKENIELYFV
+3600 NIEMFFV
-3611 NTEFQLA
+3611 QTDYQLA
-3618 DLFTKALDEKL
+3618 DLFTKPLDEKRFNFL
-3629 MR
+3629 VSKLGMLSPT

>member
-1 MSRDVLYISCDFK
+1 
-14 TVSRDFVLSRDLLFI
+14 
-29 SRDIS
+29 
-34 RDILKLSQVIQEVEN
+34 
-49 LKISRKDPEDKM
+49 
-61 NPANKREDMAM
+61 
-72 GSDSKA
+72 
-78 PVLFKDEYELWVTR
+78 
-92 FRLYVKRKD
+92 
-101 KGNLILKSIEYGT
+101 
-114 KPLPTHMVQGVRVVK
+114 
-129 EFEDMDDAEK
+129 
-139 AQYLIDLEAQNCLIQ
+139 
-154 AIPNDIYRKLD
+154 
-165 SYDDSAKSIWD
+165 
-176 HLEKI
+176 
-181 MLGSKVGNQLRIT
+181 
-194 TLMDKYE
+194 
-201 NFKMKDGESL
+201 
-211 EDAYDRFVILMN
+211 
-223 DMKKNKI
+223 
-230 YRSEMDFS
+230 
-238 VKFIN
+238 
-243 NLSSDWKPFTRFVK
+243 
-257 QHKALNELKVYEK
+257 
-270 GKSAIKK
+270 
-277 GKSKAFEVVDDEDD
+277 
-291 EESEDEER
+291 
-299 DLMFQNKYATKG
+299 
-311 VEEDK
+311 
-316 EVAEI
+316 
-321 VEEKKTNENITCF
+321 
-334 KCGKK
+334 
-339 GHVARISPAK
+339 
-349 LSKVEILRKK
+349 
-359 LELAEKQEQGLVL
+359 
-372 MADDEE
+372 
-378 WLDVSDTEDQAQMC
+378 
-392 FMGLMEEESDEEEEE
+392 
-407 SSDSQTLNDSV
+407 
-418 NELEHLKQQN
+418 
-428 RVLKSEIEFL
+428 
-438 TLSLTS
+438 
-444 EKDNVSSLNKTISDL
+444 
-459 NFKLY
+459 
-464 KIGQS
+464 
-469 EHTFFLNKPYAD
+469 
-481 RDLFSKEGLGFKN
+481 
-494 PQYLKKALEEKPAF
+494 
-508 YNLTDLRMSARFPI
+508 
-522 LKGFEMK
+522 
-529 EEFSEMQEIKKHD
+529 
-542 PLYHGDKYH
+542 
-551 RVQFVYSS
+551 
-559 DNLKIKSP
+559 
-567 ATLDSSNIFLQ
+567 
-578 SESQWENE
+578 
-586 GTLKPYVPTLELEK
+586 
-600 KISELENKIQ
+600 
-610 ELLEQNEVLIS
+610 
-621 KNKNFVTWNS
+621 
-631 SETYSKSF
+631 
-639 VSDIL
+639 
-644 NELVSSVSN
+644 
-653 SIFDIPDSNCD
+653 
-664 SETQDSSSKIYTEGL
+664 
-679 DDIQEDIIRVV
+679 
-690 TSDGYVEYKEPSAIA
+690 
-705 STDVVTPYQ
+705 
-714 LKTIDNSQ
+714 
-722 SVICESSK
+722 
-730 PQCVIECQNSQ
+730 
-741 SGELIHG
+741 
-748 SPSSV
+748 
-753 SSKSLDNFVQDEI
+753 
-766 LCLNKKHESDKKQ
+766 
-779 FENTIKQLRVELARH
+779 
-794 KCDSQFWFSK
+794 
-804 CNSLTKSYD
+804 
-813 RLVERLSVYE
+813 
-823 EGLHYAG
+823 
-830 KNQKIVSPSVTED
+830 
-843 YIKSVRFTQ
+843 
-852 GVKSMLQ
+852 
-859 HIQKQLDLKKNIC
+859 
-872 TPEKSEELFTQV
+872 
-884 QSSSLKLKPFDI
+884 
-896 CANVSTE
+896 
-903 NVSLAL
+903 
-909 KSRQKKKT
+909 
-917 KTRSRKHVPSMQ
+917 
-929 YSSSFVTPANRRSS
+929 
-943 FSFNKNHVPLNNS
+943 
-956 SINKKATMIS
+956 
-966 SNFQHADETHTMLIN
+966 
-981 SSDLSSSVSNFLPF
+981 
-995 KKFIASHKWYLDSGC
+995 
-1010 SKHMTGRKEIM
+1010 
-1021 SNYKEEYGGSV
+1021 
-1032 KFGNNELAPVVGQG
+1032 
-1046 DIVCKDITIKNVA
+1046 
-1059 HVVGL
+1059 
-1064 NHNLFSIG
+1064 
-1072 KFCDKDLRYTWT
+1072 
-1084 KFLKTKDETS
+1084 
-1094 SLIINFIKAVQVQ
+1094 
-1107 LKIPVQTVR
+1107 
-1116 TDNAMEFKN
+1116 
-1125 NVLKSFYNSFG
+1125 
-1136 ITQTFSAARTPEQ
+1136 
-1149 NGVVER
+1149 
-1155 RNRTLVEAARSVGCK
+1155 
-1170 IGLYPRSQD
+1170 
-1179 GAKLEVKGKVK
+1179 
-1190 VVKRKSKLYSFSALL
+1190 
-1205 LSLSVQ
+1205 
-1211 LSYSSSDF
+1211 
-1219 QFLKFRTSFS
+1219 
-1229 TSVNLRSFSSSTKM
+1229 M

-1318 QHYNE
+1318 RHYNE

-1446 NLAEED
+1446 NLAEQD

-1462 HEVKVKDIVTKQK
+1462 HEVKVKDIVMKQK

-1487 KKSVLSSAS
+1487 KKSVLPSAS

-1511 DSDSETPEDESSES
+1511 DADSETPEDESSES
-1525 DVDLKRVADKLAL
+1525 DVDLKGVADKLAL

-1688 SDECSLEEQF
+1688 SDNDECSLEEQF

-1720 EFNNECE
+1720 EFSNECE

-1793 DLNIKRGQTQ
+1793 DLNIKRG
-1803 QTLKL
+1803 
-1808 LTNNLKDTRFY
+1808 
-1819 NPKMGLGLP
+1819 
-1828 ENDVL
+1828 
-1833 KKAPK
+1833 KA
-1838 GLYQF
+1838 
-1843 DNLSFPK
+1843 
-1850 INETF
+1850 
-1855 VKSGSSLSDSSDKG
+1855 
-1869 KEKVVD
+1869 KVVD
-1875 DSSDSL
+1875 DSSDSF

-1900 DELNQSYKTRKPEFS
+1900 DDLNQSYKTRKPEFS

-1937 RTDIENESKTTD
+1937 SNDIENESKTTD

-2003 DNDDDIDAGVEEEK
+2003 DNDDDIEKGFEEEK
-2017 INFISNPMFESQET
+2017 INFISNPMFESQDT
-2031 PPCFDQSS
+2031 PPCFDQS
-2039 KPEVTEL
+2039 KTEVTDL
-2046 ITYPV
+2046 ITYAV

-2105 DSGISTDKKSSYTLL
+2105 DSGISNDKKSSCTLL

-2233 NCGDNSFSLNSS
+2233 QCGDNSFSLNSS
-2245 HVNNKISSGVSHD
+2245 HVNKKRSSGVSHD
-2258 KSRAYSFDHHAKV
+2258 KSRAYSFDHRAKV
-2271 FSAKKKNLSKAKD
+2271 FSAKKKNLSKEKD
-2284 KSVDVKFVCKWIP
+2284 KSVD
-2297 KDLLN
+2297 
-2302 AQISKSGINCKILG
+2302 AR
-2316 SSSDLL
+2316 
-2322 KMHMWYVDSGCSRHM
+2322 HMWYVDSGCSRHM

-2370 LTNDISKLANGGLVK
+2370 LINGKVSIKKVLYVEGLSHNLFSASQFCDGYNIVLFSIINCLIINSDGVEIFEGRRFYNLYVVDFPVIDSSKPVCLFSKATKGESWLWHRRFSHQNFSDISKLANGGLVK

-2395 SLCPACQMGKMK
+2395 SLCPACQMGNMK

-2442 KYILVMVDEYSRYT
+2442 KYILVMVDEYSR
-2456 WLEFLRMKSEAP
+2456 
-2468 ELIIKFIKRIQ
+2468 
-2479 VLLQLPVRKIRSDNG
+2479 
-2494 TEFKNATL
+2494 
-2502 DAYLTSVGISHNF
+2502 
-2515 SGAYTPQQN
+2515 
-2524 GVVERRNRTLVE
+2524 
-2536 AARTMLAYSG
+2536 
-2546 LPLTFWAEAV
+2546 
-2556 STACFTQNRTI
+2556 
-2567 ITKRFQKT
+2567 
-2575 PYHIINRRVPNVK
+2575 
-2588 FFHVFGCRCYILNNR
+2588 CYILNNR

-2633 RTKMVMETIYVTFDE
+2633 RTKMVMETVYVTFDE

-2654 EHNSSGLEIHSQTST
+2654 EHSSSGLEIHSQASP

-2716 PSSMNDSGPSENIC
+2716 PSSVNDSGPSENIC
-2730 STSNSDQAIPVP
+2730 SNSNSDEAIPVP
-2742 SVEQSELTPDDQ
+2742 SIEQSELTPDDQ
-2754 SEIPAIIDENDS
+2754 SEIPAIIDANDS

-2800 TRFASANYCL
+2800 TRSASANYCL
-2810 HKSFLSKI
+2810 YKSFLSKI

-2869 KKDESGVIVRNK
+2869 KKDESGLIVRNK

-3049 LGIQVKQNPDGI
+3049 LGIQVKQNPEGI

-3074 KFNMTDCFPIKTPMP
+3074 KFSMTDCSPIKTPMP
-3089 TGNLLGPDLAGKP
+3089 TGNLLGPDLAGKSD
-3102 VDQKIYRSMIGS
+3102 DQKIYRSMIGS

-3277 HFIKDNVEKGIPTD
+3277 HFIKDNVEKDYPFEGEFLKVIFILGGEFKYALMLTYLKDEQLSGRNHSSTQQLRKVAVLHIQELEVGPGIPVRELVKPVTD
-3291 SCVVSGFSH
+3291 WNDEDRHLVNIDTKARSLIAMSLPDDIFHSVCHLRSAKEIWNTLCVQYEGTAVLMESRNIFLVRQYESFIH
-3300 LNLNLKRFGLLYG
+3300 QKDETLSQIHQRFNCLLIDLKTIGTVYSNSEVVTKFMEALPEQWETYTTCLTISKDIKTLTLSELYG
-3313 IDELESG
+3313 ILLNREQQKKLKKNLIRDTKDSNSTSLALVSDSVPPVATPSSVTITELESSDSDMSENPDFNESLALLTRSFKKFAKKGNFQRRKPLTLTDKPKTEPVDKATAICYNCQGKGHFTNDCRYRKSQFGPSTKSSSKNPKYQRLKEKYKKMKTQRKGKGLIAEDCDWDDVFSDDSSDEEDTQVALMAIIEEPNLALMAKIEEVPVEAPTQAPEASTSATESPSQVPTPVVPLESLTQLDLVTLDLYKALNGKTSAKKMNIDLRDQLKKCQEKIKQLTILEENYKDQVSVNQTLCIEREKALAAKERALAELNAEKVTIKGWSDASEKVDEILASGRNVKNKKGLGFTRGCPRPDHSMLKFGMFVSSIPDPNAPENIPSSSFNTHTLKIDLKQKTMEKKPIPPLSNAKGVLG
-3320 TTRSMLAESQL
+3320 TGPAHLKFKDFLDPTKRFLYHKCYHCGLNGHIASKCPDATKAKKSAKDKGIWYLDSGCSRHMTGSKSVLSDYHDERGPSVTFGGNGRGQTRGYGTLTNGVTTFKRVAYVEGLMHNLLSISQLCDKNHKVSFSKKKCKVNNRRKEVILTGVRQADIYIINMNTSTDNFCFVSRASTDTNWLWHKPCEKGKQTRASFKSKQISSISSPLQLLHMDLFGPVNVQSIAGKKYTLVIVDEYSRYTWVFFLRSKSDAPKEIILFVRKMEKLNNLSVRSIRSDHGTKFKNSTLETFFDRKGISQNFSSVRTPQQNGVAERRNRTLIEVARSMLSEANLATQ
-3331 PQYLWAEAVNTACYT
+3331 LWAEAVITACYT
-3346 QNRSIVH
+3346 QNRSLIITLESSIPSPMMESFLDTPLSPKHTVCSTNEDNSEINQWADSFFQVPDIPIANPSPQDFPDGFEENPSPPSQITIPPVINATPITQVTPEPDQPNSSEDLSQTTVSEPAPSPTDLLPDPSLNEASTSGQVYQPPALRWTKDH
-3353 RRFGQTP
+3353 PIDQVLGNPSSGVKTRRQSGNICLYVNFISENEPKEIDDALRDPAWVSAMQEELAEFIRNNVWLLVPRPRKRTIIGSKWIFRNKLDEVDTIIRNKARLVAQGYRQEEGIDYDETFAP
-3360 YHILF
+3360 VARLEAIRLF
-3365 GRVPSVGHFK
+3365 LAFAAHMNFK
-3375 VFGCKCSVL
+3375 VFQMDIKNAFLNGKL
-3384 NETENRGKFGPK
+3384 NEEVYVAKPPGFVDPK
-3396 SDELL
+3396 YPDH
-3401 FVGYSESSIAY
+3401 VYK
-3412 RVLNKQTRI
+3412 LNKALYGLNRLLVPGLQIKQSKKGIFINQGKYVLDMLKKFDLTSCTPMKTPMAPPLSLDKDSKGKPVDVTLYRGMIGSLLYLTASRPDIMYSTCLCARYQAEPKESHLTAVKRI
-3421 VSESINVHFDPIT
+3421 FR
-3434 ELSSDNSSSSATNPV
+3434 
-3449 MNADSTTQD
+3449 
-3458 SSMSSESSHASYLD
+3458 YLKGTPN
-3472 YLFQSYLWYP
+3472 LGLWYS
-3482 KGLGF
+3482 KDSGF
-3487 ELQAYSDADYGG
+3487 DLTAYSDSDFA
-3499 CNMDRKSTSGHIQLL
+3499 RSLEHAKST
-3514 GNKLVSW
+3514 V
-3521 ASKKQQCVS
+3521 
-3530 TSTAE
+3530 
-3535 SEYVAAASCCSQVL
+3535 VL
-3549 WMQTQLRD
+3549 MLTDQISHVKGQ
-3557 YGFVYKKI
+3557 
-3565 PIYCDSKSAIAIS
+3565 PIIKAI
-3578 ANPAQHSKTK
+3578 
-3588 HIDIRYHFLKDN
+3588 
-3600 VEKENIELYFV
+3600 
-3611 NTEFQLA
+3611 
-3618 DLFTKALDEKL
+3618 L
-3629 MR
+3629 MT